1 MAENIETKVLSVDV
15 GGAIT
20 NIKEY
25 KKHIEELKGTLLGLE
40 KGTEEYNKVQVQ
52 LREEQDKLK
61 EALKDAGGLKEYKEY
76 IENLKGDLLNVTKG
90 TDEWIKKST
99 ELTEAQNVLNDL
111 LKDSGGLKEYKQYV
125 DNLKGSLLNL
135 DKTSEEYKQ
144 KSIELT
150 EAQEH
155 LNEVMAIGKN
165 NGEFL
170 EGSYNYLSKQMSDLK
185 KEWKATGDEAERARL
200 GEQINSINN
209 QLKDMDASVGVFSRN
224 VGNYSQAYEEAFKT
238 VIGSLDDVDGLL
250 GEVAGNVN
258 SLFPLIKQTTAA
270 ATAGLKGIKK
280 AIATTGIG
288 LLIVAVGELA
298 AHFDDVRRAVGVT
311 DDKFQEFKSTVTGVL
326 KTIVAGVAGV
336 GNSILQF
343 LITPIKTFVEVVKGA
358 GTLIK
363 DVFTGKFKKIKEDAV
378 SAGNA
383 VTNALNNGIQFKA
396 NFNKGKEFA
405 DNLIQNIQ
413 DEVKA
418 KQKSDSGKVEVDINP
433 ILNRLEEFGLGD
445 IDMLKL
451 QADRRKEALTKQYQ
465 EEKAL
470 LEKNHIDTSTLTAEY
485 TQNMLKADDEY
496 NAAVLQKM
504 QDADAE
510 QINQLLATSLEEEE
524 ILQGLFDDETMMQEA
539 RNIIAAALDEK
550 RKEQEKKDLEERKK
564 NIESFVSSTSD
575 IIGMVADAWES
586 SIKSQVESGKI
597 SEEEGKKQ
605 FERVKALE
613 TAVAIINTLAAGIEA
628 FKGITKASGGWALA
642 AAIAQMVATVGVG
655 MAQVAKIQS
664 TQLGTKSTQ
673 VTSVTTPNLGS
684 IVNEYQPQY
693 VSNITNNTELDN
705 LANALQKNPIK
716 AYVVES
722 DITNAQGLTRQREDE
737 TSW

>member
-40 KGTEEYNKVQVQ
+40 KGTEQYNAV
-52 LREEQDKLK
+52 
-61 EALKDAGGLKEYKEY
+61 A
-76 IENLKGDLLNVTKG
+76 
-90 TDEWIKKST
+90 T
-99 ELTEAQNVLNDL
+99 ELV
-111 LKDSGGLKEYKQYV
+111 KEQ
-125 DNLKGSLLNL
+125 
-135 DKTSEEYKQ
+135 Q
-144 KSIELT
+144 KL
-150 EAQEH
+150 A
-155 LNEVMAIGKN
+155 EVMDVAKGK
-165 NGEFL
+165 GEAV
-170 EGSYNYLSKQMSDLK
+170 EGSYDNLSKTMSELK
-185 KEWKATGDEAERARL
+185 KQFKATGDEAERANL
-200 GEQINSINN
+200 ALKINDIND
-209 QLKDMDASVGVFSRN
+209 QLKEMDASVGVFSRN

-238 VIGSLDDVDGLL
+238 VIGSLDNVDGLL

-270 ATAGLKGIKK
+270 ATAGLNGIKK

-326 KTIVAGVAGV
+326 KTIVAGFVGV

-343 LITPIKTFVEVVKGA
+343 LITPIKTFIEVVKGA

-363 DVFTGKFKKIKEDAV
+363 DVFTGNFKKIKEDAV

-383 VTNALNNGIQFKA
+383 VTNALNSSIKFKA

-405 DNLIQNIQ
+405 DNLIQDIQ
-413 DEVKA
+413 DNLN
-418 KQKSDSGKVEVDINP
+418 KSDKNPVTVNVQPKLKEVDTSN
-433 ILNRLEEFGLGD
+433 LNSGEED
-445 IDMLKL
+445 VNLKL
-451 QADRRKEALTKQYQ
+451 RQ
-465 EEKAL
+465 EEEKQAL
-470 LEKNHIDTSTLTAEY
+470 KDQEKLNKEYIDIEKDLYSELNANLD
-485 TQNMLKADDEY
+485 QY
-496 NAAVLQKM
+496 NK
-504 QDADAE
+504 DYIKKFNE
-510 QINQLLATSLEEEE
+510 QQEEE
-524 ILQGLFDDETMMQEA
+524 A
-539 RNIIAAALDEK
+539 RV
-550 RKEQEKKDLEERKK
+550 LEERRN
-564 NIESFVSSTSD
+564 NIKSFVSSTSD

-586 SIKSQVESGKI
+586 SIKSQIETGKI

-605 FERVKALE
+605 FEQVKALQ
-613 TAVAIINTLAAGIEA
+613 TSVAIINTLSAGVAALDKTLQAGTPWGVAAG
-628 FKGITKASGGWALA
+628 
-642 AAIAQMVATVGVG
+642 IAQMVAVIAAG
-655 MAQVAKIQS
+655 MTQVSKIQS
-664 TQLGTKSTQ
+664 TTLGTRSSQ

-693 VSNITNNTELDN
+693 VSNITNTTELDN

-722 DITNAQGLTRQREDE
+722 DISNAQGLARQREDE

>member
-25 KKHIEELKGTLLGLE
+25 KQHIDSLKGTLLGLE
-40 KGTEEYNKVQVQ
+40 KGTEQYNAV
-52 LREEQDKLK
+52 
-61 EALKDAGGLKEYKEY
+61 A
-76 IENLKGDLLNVTKG
+76 
-90 TDEWIKKST
+90 T
-99 ELTEAQNVLNDL
+99 ELV
-111 LKDSGGLKEYKQYV
+111 KEQ
-125 DNLKGSLLNL
+125 
-135 DKTSEEYKQ
+135 Q
-144 KSIELT
+144 KLT
-150 EAQEH
+150 E
-155 LNEVMAIGKN
+155 VMDVAKGK
-165 NGEFL
+165 GEAV
-170 EGSYNYLSKQMSDLK
+170 EGSYDNLSKTMSELK
-185 KEWKATGDEAERARL
+185 KQFKATGDEAERANL
-200 GEQINSINN
+200 ALKINDINN

-238 VIGSLDDVDGLL
+238 VIGSLDNVDGLL

-270 ATAGLKGIKK
+270 ATAGLNGIKK

-311 DDKFQEFKSTVTGVL
+311 DEKFQEFKSTVTGVL
-326 KTIVAGVAGV
+326 KTIVAGFVGV

-343 LITPIKTFVEVVKGA
+343 LITPIKSFIEVVKGA

-363 DVFTGKFKKIKEDAV
+363 DVFTGNFKKIKEDAV

-383 VTNALNNGIQFKA
+383 VTNALNSGIQFKA

-405 DNLIQNIQ
+405 DNLIQDIQ
-413 DEVKA
+413 DNLN
-418 KQKSDSGKVEVDINP
+418 KSDKNPVTVTVQPKLKEVDTSN
-433 ILNRLEEFGLGD
+433 LNSNDED
-445 IDMLKL
+445 VNLKL
-451 QADRRKEALTKQYQ
+451 RQ
-465 EEKAL
+465 EEEKQAL
-470 LEKNHIDTSTLTAEY
+470 KDQEKINKEY
-485 TQNMLKADDEY
+485 LDIEKDLYSELNSNLDQY
-496 NAAVLQKM
+496 NK
-504 QDADAE
+504 DYFKKFTE
-510 QINQLLATSLEEEE
+510 QQEEE
-524 ILQGLFDDETMMQEA
+524 A
-539 RNIIAAALDEK
+539 RV
-550 RKEQEKKDLEERKK
+550 LEERKN
-564 NIESFVSSTSD
+564 NIKSFVSSTSD

-586 SIKSQVESGKI
+586 SIKSQIETGKL

-628 FKGITKASGGWALA
+628 FKGITKATSGWGLA
-642 AAIAQMVATVGVG
+642 AAIAQMVATVTVG

-673 VTSVTTPNLGS
+673 ITSVTTPNLGS

-693 VSNITNNTELDN
+693 VSNITNTTELDN

-722 DITNAQGLTRQREDE
+722 DISNAQGLTRQRENE

>member
-25 KKHIEELKGTLLGLE
+25 KKHIEELKGTLLGLQ
-40 KGTEEYNKVQVQ
+40 KGTEQYNAV
-52 LREEQDKLK
+52 
-61 EALKDAGGLKEYKEY
+61 A
-76 IENLKGDLLNVTKG
+76 
-90 TDEWIKKST
+90 T
-99 ELTEAQNVLNDL
+99 ELV
-111 LKDSGGLKEYKQYV
+111 KEQ
-125 DNLKGSLLNL
+125 
-135 DKTSEEYKQ
+135 Q
-144 KSIELT
+144 KL
-150 EAQEH
+150 A
-155 LNEVMAIGKN
+155 EVMDVAKGK
-165 NGEFL
+165 GEAV
-170 EGSYNYLSKQMSDLK
+170 EGSYDNLSKTMSELK
-185 KEWKATGDEAERARL
+185 KQFKATGDEAERANL
-200 GEQINSINN
+200 ALKINDINN

-238 VIGSLDDVDGLL
+238 VIGSLDNVDGLL

-270 ATAGLKGIKK
+270 ATAGLNGIKK

-326 KTIVAGVAGV
+326 KTIVAGFVGV

-343 LITPIKTFVEVVKGA
+343 LITPIKTFIEVVKGA

-363 DVFTGKFKKIKEDAV
+363 DVFTGNFKKIKEDAV

-383 VTNALNNGIQFKA
+383 VTNALNSSIKFKA

-405 DNLIQNIQ
+405 DNLIQDIQ
-413 DEVKA
+413 DNLN
-418 KQKSDSGKVEVDINP
+418 KSDKNPVTVNVQPKLKEVDTSN
-433 ILNRLEEFGLGD
+433 LNSGEED
-445 IDMLKL
+445 VNLKL
-451 QADRRKEALTKQYQ
+451 RQ
-465 EEKAL
+465 EEEKQAL
-470 LEKNHIDTSTLTAEY
+470 KDQEKLNKEYIDIEKDLYSELNANLD
-485 TQNMLKADDEY
+485 QY
-496 NAAVLQKM
+496 NK
-504 QDADAE
+504 DYIKKFTE
-510 QINQLLATSLEEEE
+510 QQEEE
-524 ILQGLFDDETMMQEA
+524 A
-539 RNIIAAALDEK
+539 RV
-550 RKEQEKKDLEERKK
+550 LEERRN
-564 NIESFVSSTSD
+564 NIKSFVSSTSD

-586 SIKSQVESGKI
+586 SIKSQIETGKL

-605 FERVKALE
+605 FEQVKALQ
-613 TAVAIINTLAAGIEA
+613 TSVAIINTLSAGVAALDKTLQAGTPWGVAAG
-628 FKGITKASGGWALA
+628 
-642 AAIAQMVATVGVG
+642 IAQMVAVIAAG
-655 MAQVAKIQS
+655 MTQVSKIQS
-664 TQLGTKSTQ
+664 TTLGTRSSQ

-693 VSNITNNTELDN
+693 VSNITNTTELDN

-722 DITNAQGLTRQREDE
+722 DISNAQGLARQREDE

>member
-25 KKHIEELKGTLLGLE
+25 KQHIDSLKGTLLGLE
-40 KGTEEYNKVQVQ
+40 KGTEQYNAV
-52 LREEQDKLK
+52 
-61 EALKDAGGLKEYKEY
+61 A
-76 IENLKGDLLNVTKG
+76 
-90 TDEWIKKST
+90 T
-99 ELTEAQNVLNDL
+99 ELV
-111 LKDSGGLKEYKQYV
+111 KEQ
-125 DNLKGSLLNL
+125 
-135 DKTSEEYKQ
+135 Q
-144 KSIELT
+144 KLT
-150 EAQEH
+150 E
-155 LNEVMAIGKN
+155 VMDVAKGK
-165 NGEFL
+165 GEAV
-170 EGSYNYLSKQMSDLK
+170 EGSYDNLSKTMSELK
-185 KEWKATGDEAERARL
+185 KQFKATGDEAERANL
-200 GEQINSINN
+200 ALKINDIND

-238 VIGSLDDVDGLL
+238 VIGSLDNVDGLL

-298 AHFDDVRRAVGVT
+298 AHFDDVRRAVGLT
-311 DDKFQEFKSTVTGVL
+311 DEKFQEFKSTVIGVF
-326 KTIVAGVAGV
+326 KTIVAGAVGV

-343 LITPIKTFVEVVKGA
+343 LITPIKTFIEAVKGA

-363 DVFTGKFKKIKEDAV
+363 DVFTGNFKKIKEDAV
-378 SAGNA
+378 SAGKA

-413 DEVKA
+413 DNLNK
-418 KQKSDSGKVEVDINP
+418 SGKNTVTVTVQVKLKAVDTSNINSD
-433 ILNRLEEFGLGD
+433 EED
-445 IDMLKL
+445 VNLKL
-451 QADRRKEALTKQYQ
+451 RQ
-465 EEKAL
+465 EEEKQAL
-470 LEKNHIDTSTLTAEY
+470 KDQEKINKEY
-485 TQNMLKADDEY
+485 LDIEKDLYSELNAILDQYNKDYIKKFNEQQDE
-496 NAAVLQKM
+496 
-504 QDADAE
+504 
-510 QINQLLATSLEEEE
+510 
-524 ILQGLFDDETMMQEA
+524 EA
-539 RNIIAAALDEK
+539 RK
-550 RKEQEKKDLEERKK
+550 LEERKN
-564 NIESFVSSTSD
+564 NIKSFVSSTSD

-586 SIKSQVESGKI
+586 SIKSQIETGKI

-628 FKGITKASGGWALA
+628 FKGITKATSGWGLA
-642 AAIAQMVATVGVG
+642 AAIAQMVATVTVG

-673 VTSVTTPNLGS
+673 ITSVSTPNLGS

-693 VSNITNNTELDN
+693 VSNITNTTELDN

-716 AYVVES
+716 AFVVES
-722 DITNAQGLTRQREDE
+722 DISNAQGLARQREDE

>member
-25 KKHIEELKGTLLGLE
+25 KQHIDSLKGTLLGLE
-40 KGTEEYNKVQVQ
+40 KGTEQYNAV
-52 LREEQDKLK
+52 
-61 EALKDAGGLKEYKEY
+61 A
-76 IENLKGDLLNVTKG
+76 
-90 TDEWIKKST
+90 T
-99 ELTEAQNVLNDL
+99 ELV
-111 LKDSGGLKEYKQYV
+111 KEQ
-125 DNLKGSLLNL
+125 
-135 DKTSEEYKQ
+135 Q
-144 KSIELT
+144 KLT
-150 EAQEH
+150 E
-155 LNEVMAIGKN
+155 VMDVAKGK
-165 NGEFL
+165 GEAV
-170 EGSYNYLSKQMSDLK
+170 EGSYDNLSKTMSELK
-185 KEWKATGDEAERARL
+185 KQFKATGDEAERANL
-200 GEQINSINN
+200 ALKINDINN

-326 KTIVAGVAGV
+326 KTIVAGVVGV

-343 LITPIKTFVEVVKGA
+343 LITPIKTFIEVVKGA

-363 DVFTGKFKKIKEDAV
+363 DVFTGNFKKIKEDAV

-383 VTNALNNGIQFKA
+383 VTNALNSGIKFKA

-405 DNLIQNIQ
+405 DNLIQDIQ
-413 DEVKA
+413 DNLN
-418 KQKSDSGKVEVDINP
+418 KSDKNPVTVTVQPKLKEVDTSNLNSGEDIN
-433 ILNRLEEFGLGD
+433 
-445 IDMLKL
+445 LKL
-451 QADRRKEALTKQYQ
+451 RQ
-465 EEKAL
+465 EEEKQAL
-470 LEKNHIDTSTLTAEY
+470 KDQEKINKEYIDIEKDLYSELNSNLD
-485 TQNMLKADDEY
+485 QY
-496 NAAVLQKM
+496 NK
-504 QDADAE
+504 DYFEKFKE
-510 QINQLLATSLEEEE
+510 QQEEE
-524 ILQGLFDDETMMQEA
+524 A
-539 RNIIAAALDEK
+539 RV
-550 RKEQEKKDLEERKK
+550 LEERRN
-564 NIESFVSSTSD
+564 NIKSFVSSTSD

-586 SIKSQVESGKI
+586 SIKSQIETGKI

-605 FERVKALE
+605 FEQVKALE
-613 TAVAIINTLAAGIEA
+613 TAVAIINTLAAGVEA

-642 AAIAQMVATVGVG
+642 AAIAQMVATIGVG

-684 IVNEYQPQY
+684 IINEYQPQY

>member
-25 KKHIEELKGTLLGLE
+25 KQHIDSLKGTLLGLE
-40 KGTEEYNKVQVQ
+40 KGTEQYNAV
-52 LREEQDKLK
+52 
-61 EALKDAGGLKEYKEY
+61 A
-76 IENLKGDLLNVTKG
+76 
-90 TDEWIKKST
+90 T
-99 ELTEAQNVLNDL
+99 ELV
-111 LKDSGGLKEYKQYV
+111 KEQ
-125 DNLKGSLLNL
+125 
-135 DKTSEEYKQ
+135 Q
-144 KSIELT
+144 KL
-150 EAQEH
+150 A
-155 LNEVMAIGKN
+155 EVMDVAKGK
-165 NGEFL
+165 GEAV
-170 EGSYNYLSKQMSDLK
+170 EGSYDNLSKTMSELK
-185 KEWKATGDEAERARL
+185 KQFKATGDEAERANL
-200 GEQINSINN
+200 ALKINN
-209 QLKDMDASVGVFSRN
+209 INDQLKEMDASVGVFSRN

-238 VIGSLDDVDGLL
+238 VIGSLDGVDGLL

-270 ATAGLKGIKK
+270 ATAGLNGIKK

-311 DDKFQEFKSTVTGVL
+311 DEKFQEFKSTVTGVL
-326 KTIVAGVAGV
+326 KTIVAGVVGV

-343 LITPIKTFVEVVKGA
+343 LITPIKTFIEAVKGA

-363 DVFTGKFKKIKEDAV
+363 DVFTGNFKKIKEDAV

-383 VTNALNNGIQFKA
+383 INSALNSGIKFKA

-405 DNLIQNIQ
+405 DNLIQDIQ
-413 DEVKA
+413 DNLN
-418 KQKSDSGKVEVDINP
+418 KSDKNPVTVTVQPKLKEVDTSN
-433 ILNRLEEFGLGD
+433 LNSGEED
-445 IDMLKL
+445 VNLKL
-451 QADRRKEALTKQYQ
+451 RQ
-465 EEKAL
+465 EEEKQAL
-470 LEKNHIDTSTLTAEY
+470 KDQEKINKEYIDIEKNLYSELNANLD
-485 TQNMLKADDEY
+485 QY
-496 NAAVLQKM
+496 NK
-504 QDADAE
+504 DYIKKFTE
-510 QINQLLATSLEEEE
+510 QQEEE
-524 ILQGLFDDETMMQEA
+524 A
-539 RNIIAAALDEK
+539 RV
-550 RKEQEKKDLEERKK
+550 LEERRN
-564 NIESFVSSTSD
+564 NIKSFVSSTSD

-586 SIKSQVESGKI
+586 SIKSQIEAGKL

-605 FERVKALE
+605 FEQVKALE
-613 TAVAIINTLAAGIEA
+613 TAVAIINTIAAGIEA

-642 AAIAQMVATVGVG
+642 AAIAQMVATIGVG

-673 VTSVTTPNLGS
+673 ITSVTTPNLGS

-693 VSNITNNTELDN
+693 VSNITNTTELDN

-716 AYVVES
+716 AFVVES
-722 DITNAQGLTRQREDE
+722 DISNAQGLARQREDE

>member
-25 KKHIEELKGTLLGLE
+25 KKHIEELKGTLLGLQ
-40 KGTEEYNKVQVQ
+40 KGTDEYNKVQVR

-76 IENLKGDLLNVTKG
+76 IENLKGDLLNISKG

-99 ELTEAQNVLNDL
+99 ELTEAQNTLNDFL
-111 LKDSGGLKEYKQYV
+111 RDSGGFKEYKQYV

-144 KSIELT
+144 KSIELA

-155 LNEVMAIGKN
+155 LNEVMVIGKN

-185 KEWKATGDEAERARL
+185 KEWKATGDAAERARL

-326 KTIVAGVAGV
+326 KTIVAGVVGV

-343 LITPIKTFVEVVKGA
+343 LITPIKTFIEVVKGA

-363 DVFTGKFKKIKEDAV
+363 DVFTGNFKKIKEDAV

-383 VTNALNNGIQFKA
+383 VTNALNSGIKFKA

-405 DNLIQNIQ
+405 DNLIQDIQ
-413 DEVKA
+413 DNLN
-418 KQKSDSGKVEVDINP
+418 KSDKNPVTVTVQPKLKEVDTSNLNSGEDIN
-433 ILNRLEEFGLGD
+433 
-445 IDMLKL
+445 LKL
-451 QADRRKEALTKQYQ
+451 RQ
-465 EEKAL
+465 EEEKQAL
-470 LEKNHIDTSTLTAEY
+470 KDQEKINKEYIDIEKDLYSELNSNLD
-485 TQNMLKADDEY
+485 QY
-496 NAAVLQKM
+496 NK
-504 QDADAE
+504 DYFEKFKE
-510 QINQLLATSLEEEE
+510 QQEEE
-524 ILQGLFDDETMMQEA
+524 A
-539 RNIIAAALDEK
+539 RV
-550 RKEQEKKDLEERKK
+550 LEERRN
-564 NIESFVSSTSD
+564 NIKSFVSSTSD

-586 SIKSQVESGKI
+586 SIKSQIETGKI

-605 FERVKALE
+605 FEQVKALE
-613 TAVAIINTLAAGIEA
+613 TAVAIINTLAAGVEA

-642 AAIAQMVATVGVG
+642 AAIAQMVATIGVG

>member
-25 KKHIEELKGTLLGLE
+25 KKHIEELKGTLLGLQ
-40 KGTEEYNKVQVQ
+40 KGTDEYNKVQVQ

-61 EALKDAGGLKEYKEY
+61 EVLKDAGGLKEYKEY
-76 IENLKGDLLNVTKG
+76 IENLKGDLLNVSKG

-99 ELTEAQNVLNDL
+99 ELTEAQNTLNDL
-111 LKDSGGLKEYKQYV
+111 LRDSGGFKEYKQYV

-185 KEWKATGDEAERARL
+185 KEWKATGDAAERARL

-224 VGNYSQAYEEAFKT
+224 VGNYSAAYEEAFKT

-311 DDKFQEFKSTVTGVL
+311 DEKFQEFKSTVVGVL
-326 KTIVAGVAGV
+326 KTIVAGFVGV

-343 LITPIKTFVEVVKGA
+343 LITPIKTFIEVVKGA

-363 DVFTGKFKKIKEDAV
+363 DVFTGNFKKIKEDAD
-378 SAGNA
+378 SAGKA
-383 VTNALNNGIQFKA
+383 VTNALNSGIEFKA

-413 DEVKA
+413 DNLNK
-418 KQKSDSGKVEVDINP
+418 SGKNTVTVTVQ
-433 ILNRLEEFGLGD
+433 
-445 IDMLKL
+445 LKL
-451 QADRRKEALTKQYQ
+451 KAVDTSKINSDEEDVNLKLRQ
-465 EEKAL
+465 EEEKQAL
-470 LEKNHIDTSTLTAEY
+470 KDQEKINKEYLDIEKDLYSELNAYID
-485 TQNMLKADDEY
+485 QY
-496 NAAVLQKM
+496 NK
-504 QDADAE
+504 DYFEKFTE
-510 QINQLLATSLEEEE
+510 QQEEE
-524 ILQGLFDDETMMQEA
+524 A
-539 RNIIAAALDEK
+539 RK
-550 RKEQEKKDLEERKK
+550 LEERKN
-564 NIESFVSSTSD
+564 NIKSFVSSTSD

-586 SIKSQVESGKI
+586 SIKSQIETKKI

-605 FERVKALE
+605 FEQVKALE
-613 TAVAIINTLAAGIEA
+613 TAVAIINTLAAGVEA
-628 FKGITKASGGWALA
+628 FKGAVGKTGWGLA

-673 VTSVTTPNLGS
+673 ITSVTTPNLGS

-722 DITNAQGLTRQREDE
+722 DISNAQGLTRQREEE

>member
-25 KKHIEELKGTLLGLE
+25 KQHIEELKGTLLGLE
-40 KGTEEYNKVQVQ
+40 KGTEQYNAV
-52 LREEQDKLK
+52 
-61 EALKDAGGLKEYKEY
+61 A
-76 IENLKGDLLNVTKG
+76 
-90 TDEWIKKST
+90 T
-99 ELTEAQNVLNDL
+99 ELV
-111 LKDSGGLKEYKQYV
+111 KEQ
-125 DNLKGSLLNL
+125 
-135 DKTSEEYKQ
+135 Q
-144 KSIELT
+144 KLT
-150 EAQEH
+150 E
-155 LNEVMAIGKN
+155 VMDVAKGK
-165 NGEFL
+165 GEAV
-170 EGSYNYLSKQMSDLK
+170 EGSYDNLSKTMSELK
-185 KEWKATGDEAERARL
+185 KQFKATGDEAERTNLAL
-200 GEQINSINN
+200 KINDINN

-238 VIGSLDDVDGLL
+238 VIGSLDNVDGLL

-326 KTIVAGVAGV
+326 KTIVAGFVGV

-343 LITPIKTFVEVVKGA
+343 LITPIKTFIEVVKGA

-363 DVFTGKFKKIKEDAV
+363 DVFTGNFKKIKEDAA

-383 VTNALNNGIQFKA
+383 VNSALNNGIQFKA
-396 NFNKGKEFA
+396 NYNKGKEFA

-418 KQKSDSGKVEVDINP
+418 KQKSNSGKVEVDINP

-485 TQNMLKADDEY
+485 AKNMLKADDEY

-504 QDADAE
+504 QDADTE

-564 NIESFVSSTSD
+564 NIESFVNSTSTV
-575 IIGMVADAWES
+575 IGLVADAWES
-586 SIKSQVESGKI
+586 NIKAQVESGKI
-597 SEEEGKKQ
+597 SKEEGERQ
-605 FERVKALE
+605 FEFIKAMQ
-613 TAVAIINTLAAGIEA
+613 TSVAIINTISAGIKAYE
-628 FKGITKASGGWALA
+628 GIVSSTGGWGLA
-642 AAIAQMVATVGVG
+642 AAIAQMVAVIGTG

-664 TQLGTKSTQ
+664 TTLGTTSTQ
-673 VTSVTTPNLGS
+673 VTSVSTPNLGS

-716 AYVVES
+716 AFVVES
-722 DITNAQGLTRQREDE
+722 DITNAQGLTRQREEE

>member
-25 KKHIEELKGTLLGLE
+25 KKHIEELKGTLLGLQ
-40 KGTEEYNKVQVQ
+40 KGTDEYNKVQVQ

-76 IENLKGDLLNVTKG
+76 IENLKGDLLNVSKG

-99 ELTEAQNVLNDL
+99 ELTEAQNTLNDIL
-111 LKDSGGLKEYKQYV
+111 RDSGGLKEYKQYV

-185 KEWKATGDEAERARL
+185 KEWKATGDAAERARL

-224 VGNYSQAYEEAFKT
+224 VGNYSAAYEEAFKT

-280 AIATTGIG
+280 AIETTGIG

-311 DDKFQEFKSTVTGVL
+311 DEKFQELKSTVVGVL
-326 KTIVAGVAGV
+326 KPIVAGFVGV

-343 LITPIKTFVEVVKGA
+343 LITPIKTFIEVVKGA

-363 DVFTGKFKKIKEDAV
+363 DVFTGNFKKIKEDAV

-383 VTNALNNGIQFKA
+383 VTNALNDGIKFKA

-405 DNLIQNIQ
+405 DNLIQDIQ
-413 DEVKA
+413 DNLN
-418 KQKSDSGKVEVDINP
+418 KSDKNPVTVTVQPKLKEVDTSNLNSNDEDIN
-433 ILNRLEEFGLGD
+433 
-445 IDMLKL
+445 LKL
-451 QADRRKEALTKQYQ
+451 RQKEEEQALKDQERINKEYLDIEKDLYSELNANLDQYNKDYFKKFTEQQ
-465 EEKAL
+465 EE
-470 LEKNHIDTSTLTAEY
+470 
-485 TQNMLKADDEY
+485 
-496 NAAVLQKM
+496 
-504 QDADAE
+504 
-510 QINQLLATSLEEEE
+510 
-524 ILQGLFDDETMMQEA
+524 EA
-539 RNIIAAALDEK
+539 RI
-550 RKEQEKKDLEERKK
+550 LEERRN
-564 NIESFVSSTSD
+564 NIKSFVGSTSD

-586 SIKSQVESGKI
+586 SIKSQLETGKI

-628 FKGITKASGGWALA
+628 FKGTIGKTGWGLA

-722 DITNAQGLTRQREDE
+722 DISNAQGLTRQREDE

>member
-25 KKHIEELKGTLLGLE
+25 KQHIDSLKGTLLGLE
-40 KGTEEYNKVQVQ
+40 KGTEQYNAV
-52 LREEQDKLK
+52 
-61 EALKDAGGLKEYKEY
+61 A
-76 IENLKGDLLNVTKG
+76 
-90 TDEWIKKST
+90 T
-99 ELTEAQNVLNDL
+99 ELV
-111 LKDSGGLKEYKQYV
+111 KEQ
-125 DNLKGSLLNL
+125 
-135 DKTSEEYKQ
+135 Q
-144 KSIELT
+144 KLT
-150 EAQEH
+150 E
-155 LNEVMAIGKN
+155 VMDVAKGK
-165 NGEFL
+165 GEAV
-170 EGSYNYLSKQMSDLK
+170 EGSYDNLSKTMSELK
-185 KEWKATGDEAERARL
+185 KQFKATGDEAERANL
-200 GEQINSINN
+200 ALKINDINN

-238 VIGSLDDVDGLL
+238 VIGSLDNVDGLL

-298 AHFDDVRRAVGVT
+298 AHFDDVRRAVGIT

-326 KTIVAGVAGV
+326 KTIVAGVVGV

-343 LITPIKTFVEVVKGA
+343 LISPIKTFIEVVKGA

-363 DVFTGKFKKIKEDAV
+363 DVFTGNFKKIKEDAI

-383 VTNALNNGIQFKA
+383 VTNALNSGIEFKA

-413 DEVKA
+413 DNLN
-418 KQKSDSGKVEVDINP
+418 KSDKNPVTVTVQPKLKEVDTSN
-433 ILNRLEEFGLGD
+433 LNSNDED
-445 IDMLKL
+445 VNLKL
-451 QADRRKEALTKQYQ
+451 RQKEEEQALKDQERINKEYLDIEKDLYSELNANLDQYNKDYFKKFKEQQ
-465 EEKAL
+465 EE
-470 LEKNHIDTSTLTAEY
+470 
-485 TQNMLKADDEY
+485 
-496 NAAVLQKM
+496 
-504 QDADAE
+504 
-510 QINQLLATSLEEEE
+510 
-524 ILQGLFDDETMMQEA
+524 EA
-539 RNIIAAALDEK
+539 RV
-550 RKEQEKKDLEERKK
+550 LEERRN
-564 NIESFVSSTSD
+564 NIKSFVSSTSD

-586 SIKSQVESGKI
+586 SIKSQIETGKI

-605 FERVKALE
+605 FEQVKALE
-613 TAVAIINTLAAGIEA
+613 TAVAIINTLAAGVEA

-642 AAIAQMVATVGVG
+642 AAIAQMVATIGVG

-716 AYVVES
+716 AFVVES
-722 DITNAQGLTRQREDE
+722 DISNAQGLTRQREDE

>member
-25 KKHIEELKGTLLGLE
+25 KQHIDSLKGTLLGLE
-40 KGTEEYNKVQVQ
+40 KGTEQYNAV
-52 LREEQDKLK
+52 
-61 EALKDAGGLKEYKEY
+61 A
-76 IENLKGDLLNVTKG
+76 
-90 TDEWIKKST
+90 T
-99 ELTEAQNVLNDL
+99 ELV
-111 LKDSGGLKEYKQYV
+111 KEQ
-125 DNLKGSLLNL
+125 
-135 DKTSEEYKQ
+135 Q
-144 KSIELT
+144 KLT
-150 EAQEH
+150 E
-155 LNEVMAIGKN
+155 VMDVAKGK
-165 NGEFL
+165 GEAV
-170 EGSYNYLSKQMSDLK
+170 EGSYDNLSKTMSELK
-185 KEWKATGDEAERARL
+185 KQFKATGDEAERTNLAL
-200 GEQINSINN
+200 KINDIND
-209 QLKDMDASVGVFSRN
+209 QLKEMDASVGVFSRN

-238 VIGSLDDVDGLL
+238 VIGSLDNVDGLL

-270 ATAGLKGIKK
+270 ATAGLNGIKK

-311 DDKFQEFKSTVTGVL
+311 DEKFQEFKSTVTGVL
-326 KTIVAGVAGV
+326 KTIVAGVVGV

-343 LITPIKTFVEVVKGA
+343 LITPIKTFIEVVKGA

-363 DVFTGKFKKIKEDAV
+363 DVFTGNFKKIKEDAV

-383 VTNALNNGIQFKA
+383 VTNALNSSIKFKA

-413 DEVKA
+413 DNLN
-418 KQKSDSGKVEVDINP
+418 KSDKNPVTVTVQPKLKEVDTSN
-433 ILNRLEEFGLGD
+433 LNSDEED
-445 IDMLKL
+445 VNLKL
-451 QADRRKEALTKQYQ
+451 RQ
-465 EEKAL
+465 EEEKQAL
-470 LEKNHIDTSTLTAEY
+470 KDQERINKEYLDIEKDLYSELNANLD
-485 TQNMLKADDEY
+485 QY
-496 NAAVLQKM
+496 NK
-504 QDADAE
+504 DYIKKFNE
-510 QINQLLATSLEEEE
+510 QQEEE
-524 ILQGLFDDETMMQEA
+524 A
-539 RNIIAAALDEK
+539 RV
-550 RKEQEKKDLEERKK
+550 LEERRN
-564 NIESFVSSTSD
+564 NIKSFVSSTSD

-586 SIKSQVESGKI
+586 SIKSQIETGKL

-605 FERVKALE
+605 FEQVKALQ
-613 TAVAIINTLAAGIEA
+613 TSVAIINTLSAGVAALDKTLQAGTPWGVAAG
-628 FKGITKASGGWALA
+628 
-642 AAIAQMVATVGVG
+642 IAQMVAVIGTG

-664 TQLGTKSTQ
+664 TTLGTRSSQ

-716 AYVVES
+716 AFVVES
-722 DITNAQGLTRQREDE
+722 DISNAQGLARQREDE

>member
-25 KKHIEELKGTLLGLE
+25 KKHIDDLKGTLLGLE
-40 KGTEEYNKVQVQ
+40 KGTEQYNAV
-52 LREEQDKLK
+52 
-61 EALKDAGGLKEYKEY
+61 A
-76 IENLKGDLLNVTKG
+76 
-90 TDEWIKKST
+90 T
-99 ELTEAQNVLNDL
+99 ELV
-111 LKDSGGLKEYKQYV
+111 KEQ
-125 DNLKGSLLNL
+125 
-135 DKTSEEYKQ
+135 Q
-144 KSIELT
+144 KLT
-150 EAQEH
+150 E
-155 LNEVMAIGKN
+155 VMDVAKGK
-165 NGEFL
+165 GEAV
-170 EGSYNYLSKQMSDLK
+170 EGSYDNLSKTMSELK
-185 KEWKATGDEAERARL
+185 KQFKATGDEAERANL
-200 GEQINSINN
+200 ALKINDIND
-209 QLKDMDASVGVFSRN
+209 QLKEMDASVGVFSRN

-311 DDKFQEFKSTVTGVL
+311 DEKFQEFKSTVVGVL
-326 KTIVAGVAGV
+326 KTIVAGFVGV

-343 LITPIKTFVEVVKGA
+343 LITPIKTFIEVVKGA

-363 DVFTGKFKKIKEDAV
+363 DVFTGNFKKIKEDAV
-378 SAGNA
+378 SAGKA
-383 VTNALNNGIQFKA
+383 VTDALNSGIEFKA

-405 DNLIQNIQ
+405 DNLIQDIQ
-413 DEVKA
+413 DNLN
-418 KQKSDSGKVEVDINP
+418 KSEKNPVTVTVQPKLKEVDTSN
-433 ILNRLEEFGLGD
+433 LNSNDED
-445 IDMLKL
+445 VNLKL
-451 QADRRKEALTKQYQ
+451 RQ
-465 EEKAL
+465 
-470 LEKNHIDTSTLTAEY
+470 
-485 TQNMLKADDEY
+485 
-496 NAAVLQKM
+496 
-504 QDADAE
+504 
-510 QINQLLATSLEEEE
+510 EEEE
-524 ILQGLFDDETMMQEA
+524 QALKDQERINKEYLDIEKDFYSELNANLDQYNKDYFKKFKEQQEEEA
-539 RNIIAAALDEK
+539 RV
-550 RKEQEKKDLEERKK
+550 LEERRN
-564 NIESFVSSTSD
+564 NIKSFVSSTSD

-586 SIKSQVESGKI
+586 SIKSQIETGKI

-628 FKGITKASGGWALA
+628 FKGTIGKTGWGLA

-664 TQLGTKSTQ
+664 TQLGTKATQ

-716 AYVVES
+716 AFVVES

>member
-25 KKHIEELKGTLLGLE
+25 KQHIDSLKGTLLGLE
-40 KGTEEYNKVQVQ
+40 KGTEQYNAV
-52 LREEQDKLK
+52 
-61 EALKDAGGLKEYKEY
+61 A
-76 IENLKGDLLNVTKG
+76 
-90 TDEWIKKST
+90 T
-99 ELTEAQNVLNDL
+99 ELV
-111 LKDSGGLKEYKQYV
+111 KEQ
-125 DNLKGSLLNL
+125 
-135 DKTSEEYKQ
+135 Q
-144 KSIELT
+144 KLT
-150 EAQEH
+150 E
-155 LNEVMAIGKN
+155 VMDVAKGK
-165 NGEFL
+165 GEAV
-170 EGSYNYLSKQMSDLK
+170 EGSYDNLSKTMSELK
-185 KEWKATGDEAERARL
+185 KQFKATGDEAERANL
-200 GEQINSINN
+200 ALKINDIND
-209 QLKDMDASVGVFSRN
+209 QLKEMDASVGVFSRN

-270 ATAGLKGIKK
+270 ATAGLNGIKK

-311 DDKFQEFKSTVTGVL
+311 DEKFQEFKSTVTGVL
-326 KTIVAGVAGV
+326 KTIVAGFVGV

-343 LITPIKTFVEVVKGA
+343 LITPIKTFIEAVKGA

-363 DVFTGKFKKIKEDAV
+363 DVFTGNFKKIKEDAV
-378 SAGNA
+378 SAGKA

-405 DNLIQNIQ
+405 DNLIQDIQ
-413 DEVKA
+413 DNLNK
-418 KQKSDSGKVEVDINP
+418 SGKNTVTVTVQVKLKAVDTSNINSD
-433 ILNRLEEFGLGD
+433 EED
-445 IDMLKL
+445 VNLKL
-451 QADRRKEALTKQYQ
+451 RQ
-465 EEKAL
+465 EEEKQAL
-470 LEKNHIDTSTLTAEY
+470 KDQEKINKEY
-485 TQNMLKADDEY
+485 LDIEKDLYSELNAILDQYNKDYIKKFNEQQDE
-496 NAAVLQKM
+496 
-504 QDADAE
+504 
-510 QINQLLATSLEEEE
+510 
-524 ILQGLFDDETMMQEA
+524 EA
-539 RNIIAAALDEK
+539 RK
-550 RKEQEKKDLEERKK
+550 LEERKN
-564 NIESFVSSTSD
+564 NIKSFVSSTSD

-586 SIKSQVESGKI
+586 SIKSQIETGKI

-605 FERVKALE
+605 FEQVKALQ
-613 TAVAIINTLAAGIEA
+613 TSVAIINTLSAGVAALDKTLQAGTPWGVAAG
-628 FKGITKASGGWALA
+628 
-642 AAIAQMVATVGVG
+642 IAQMVAVIGTG

-664 TQLGTKSTQ
+664 TTLGTRSSQ

-693 VSNITNNTELDN
+693 VSNITNTTELDN

-716 AYVVES
+716 AFVVES

>member
-40 KGTEEYNKVQVQ
+40 KGTEQYNKVQVQ

-61 EALKDAGGLKEYKEY
+61 ETLKDAGGLKEYKEY

-170 EGSYNYLSKQMSDLK
+170 EGSYDYLSKQMSELK
-185 KEWKATGDEAERARL
+185 KEWKATGDAAERARL

-224 VGNYSQAYEEAFKT
+224 VGNYSAAYEEAFKT

-311 DDKFQEFKSTVTGVL
+311 DEKFQELKSTVTGVL
-326 KTIVAGVAGV
+326 KTIVAGAVGV
-336 GNSILQF
+336 GNSVFQF
-343 LITPIKTFVEVVKGA
+343 LITPFKTFIEVVEGA
-358 GTLIK
+358 GTLLK
-363 DVFTGKFKKIKEDAV
+363 DIFTGRFKKIKEDAV
-378 SAGNA
+378 DAVNA
-383 VTNALNNGIQFKA
+383 VKTALNNGLDFKA

-413 DEVKA
+413 DNLN
-418 KQKSDSGKVEVDINP
+418 KSDKNPVTVTVQPKLKEVDTSN
-433 ILNRLEEFGLGD
+433 LNSNGED
-445 IDMLKL
+445 VNLKL
-451 QADRRKEALTKQYQ
+451 RQKEEEQALKDQERINKEYLDIEKDLYSELNANLDQYNKDYFKKFNEQQ
-465 EEKAL
+465 EE
-470 LEKNHIDTSTLTAEY
+470 
-485 TQNMLKADDEY
+485 
-496 NAAVLQKM
+496 
-504 QDADAE
+504 
-510 QINQLLATSLEEEE
+510 
-524 ILQGLFDDETMMQEA
+524 EA
-539 RNIIAAALDEK
+539 RV
-550 RKEQEKKDLEERKK
+550 LEERKN
-564 NIESFVSSTSD
+564 NIQSFVSSTSD

-586 SIKSQVESGKI
+586 SIKSQVETGKI

>member
-25 KKHIEELKGTLLGLE
+25 KKHIEELKGTLLGLQ

-76 IENLKGDLLNVTKG
+76 IENLKGDLLNVSKG
-90 TDEWIKKST
+90 TDEWIKKSA
-99 ELTEAQNVLNDL
+99 ELTEAQNALNDIL
-111 LKDSGGLKEYKQYV
+111 RDSGGLKEYKQYV
-125 DNLKGSLLNL
+125 DSLKGSLLNL

-170 EGSYNYLSKQMSDLK
+170 EGSYDYLSKQMSELK
-185 KEWKATGDEAERARL
+185 KEWKATGDAAERARL

-224 VGNYSQAYEEAFKT
+224 VGNYSQAYEEAFKA
-238 VIGSLDDVDGLL
+238 VIGGLDNVDGLL

-298 AHFDDVRRAVGVT
+298 AHFDDVRRAIGIT
-311 DDKFQEFKSTVTGVL
+311 DEKFQEFKSTVTGVL
-326 KTIVAGVAGV
+326 KTIVAGVVGV

-343 LITPIKTFVEVVKGA
+343 LITPIKTFIEVVKGA

-363 DVFTGKFKKIKEDAV
+363 DVFTGNFKKIKEDAV

-383 VTNALNNGIQFKA
+383 VTDALNNGIKLKA

-413 DEVKA
+413 DNLN
-418 KQKSDSGKVEVDINP
+418 KSDKNPVTVTVQPKLKEVDTSN
-433 ILNRLEEFGLGD
+433 LNSGEED
-445 IDMLKL
+445 VNLKL
-451 QADRRKEALTKQYQ
+451 RQKEEEQALKDQERINKEYLDIEKDLYSELNANLDQYNKDYFKKFTEQQ
-465 EEKAL
+465 EE
-470 LEKNHIDTSTLTAEY
+470 
-485 TQNMLKADDEY
+485 
-496 NAAVLQKM
+496 
-504 QDADAE
+504 
-510 QINQLLATSLEEEE
+510 
-524 ILQGLFDDETMMQEA
+524 EA
-539 RNIIAAALDEK
+539 RV
-550 RKEQEKKDLEERKK
+550 LEERKN
-564 NIESFVSSTSD
+564 NIKSFVSSTSD

-586 SIKSQVESGKI
+586 SIKSQIETGKI

-605 FERVKALE
+605 FEQVKALE

-628 FKGITKASGGWALA
+628 FKGTIGKTGWGLA

-664 TQLGTKSTQ
+664 TQLGTKATQ

-722 DITNAQGLTRQREDE
+722 DISNAQGLTRQREDE

>member
-25 KKHIEELKGTLLGLE
+25 KQHIDSLKGTLLGLE
-40 KGTEEYNKVQVQ
+40 KGTEQYNAV
-52 LREEQDKLK
+52 
-61 EALKDAGGLKEYKEY
+61 A
-76 IENLKGDLLNVTKG
+76 
-90 TDEWIKKST
+90 T
-99 ELTEAQNVLNDL
+99 ELV
-111 LKDSGGLKEYKQYV
+111 KEQ
-125 DNLKGSLLNL
+125 
-135 DKTSEEYKQ
+135 Q
-144 KSIELT
+144 KL
-150 EAQEH
+150 A
-155 LNEVMAIGKN
+155 EVMDIAKGK
-165 NGEFL
+165 GEAV
-170 EGSYNYLSKQMSDLK
+170 EGSYDNLSKTMSELK
-185 KEWKATGDEAERARL
+185 KQFKATGDEAERTNLAL
-200 GEQINSINN
+200 KINDIND

-238 VIGSLDDVDGLL
+238 VIGSLDNVDGLL

-270 ATAGLKGIKK
+270 ATAGLNGIKK

-311 DDKFQEFKSTVTGVL
+311 DEKFQEFKSTVTGVL
-326 KTIVAGVAGV
+326 KTIVAGVVGV

-343 LITPIKTFVEVVKGA
+343 LITPIKTFIEVVKGA

-363 DVFTGKFKKIKEDAV
+363 DVFTGNFKKIKEDAV

-383 VTNALNNGIQFKA
+383 VTNALNSGIKFKA

-405 DNLIQNIQ
+405 DNLIQDIQ
-413 DEVKA
+413 DNLN
-418 KQKSDSGKVEVDINP
+418 KSDKNPVTVNVQPKLKEVDTSN
-433 ILNRLEEFGLGD
+433 LNSGEED
-445 IDMLKL
+445 VNLKL
-451 QADRRKEALTKQYQ
+451 RQKEEEQALKDQERINKEYIDIEKDLYSELNSNLDQYNKDYFKKFTEQQ
-465 EEKAL
+465 EE
-470 LEKNHIDTSTLTAEY
+470 
-485 TQNMLKADDEY
+485 
-496 NAAVLQKM
+496 
-504 QDADAE
+504 
-510 QINQLLATSLEEEE
+510 
-524 ILQGLFDDETMMQEA
+524 EA
-539 RNIIAAALDEK
+539 RV
-550 RKEQEKKDLEERKK
+550 LEERRN
-564 NIESFVSSTSD
+564 NIKSFVSSTSD

-586 SIKSQVESGKI
+586 SIKSQIEAGKL

-613 TAVAIINTLAAGIEA
+613 TAVAIINTLAAGVEA
-628 FKGITKASGGWALA
+628 FKGVTKASGGWAMA
-642 AAIAQMVATVGVG
+642 AAVAQMVATIGVG

-673 VTSVTTPNLGS
+673 ITSVTTPNLGS

-716 AYVVES
+716 AFVVES
-722 DITNAQGLTRQREDE
+722 DITNAQGLARQREDE

>member
-40 KGTEEYNKVQVQ
+40 KGTEQYNKVQVQ

-76 IENLKGDLLNVTKG
+76 IENLKGDLLNVSKG

-99 ELTEAQNVLNDL
+99 ELTEAQNALNDIL
-111 LKDSGGLKEYKQYV
+111 RDSGGLKEYKQYV
-125 DNLKGSLLNL
+125 DSLKGSLLNL

-165 NGEFL
+165 NGELL

-200 GEQINSINN
+200 SEQINSINN

-224 VGNYSQAYEEAFKT
+224 VGNYSQAYEEAFKA
-238 VIGSLDDVDGLL
+238 VIGGLDNVDGLL

-298 AHFDDVRRAVGVT
+298 AHFDDVRRAVGIT
-311 DDKFQEFKSTVTGVL
+311 DEKFQEFKSTVTGVL
-326 KTIVAGVAGV
+326 KTIVAGVVGV

-343 LITPIKTFVEVVKGA
+343 LITPIKTFIEVVKGA

-363 DVFTGKFKKIKEDAV
+363 DVFTGNFKKIKEDAV
-378 SAGNA
+378 SAGKA
-383 VTNALNNGIQFKA
+383 VTDALNSGIEFKA

-413 DEVKA
+413 DNIN
-418 KQKSDSGKVEVDINP
+418 KSDKNP
-433 ILNRLEEFGLGD
+433 VTVTVQ
-445 IDMLKL
+445 LKL
-451 QADRRKEALTKQYQ
+451 KAVDTSNLNSGEEDVNLKLRQ
-465 EEKAL
+465 EEEKQAL
-470 LEKNHIDTSTLTAEY
+470 KDQEKINKEY
-485 TQNMLKADDEY
+485 LDIEEDLYSELNAILDQY
-496 NAAVLQKM
+496 NK
-504 QDADAE
+504 DYFKKFTE
-510 QINQLLATSLEEEE
+510 QQEEE
-524 ILQGLFDDETMMQEA
+524 A
-539 RNIIAAALDEK
+539 RV
-550 RKEQEKKDLEERKK
+550 LEERKN
-564 NIESFVSSTSD
+564 NIKSFVSSTSD

-586 SIKSQVESGKI
+586 SIKSQIETGKI

-605 FERVKALE
+605 FEQVKALE

-628 FKGITKASGGWALA
+628 FKGTIGKTGWGLA

-664 TQLGTKSTQ
+664 TQLGTKATQ

-722 DITNAQGLTRQREDE
+722 DISNAQGLTRQREDE

>member
-25 KKHIEELKGTLLGLE
+25 KQHIDSLKGTLLGLE
-40 KGTEEYNKVQVQ
+40 KGTEQYNAV
-52 LREEQDKLK
+52 
-61 EALKDAGGLKEYKEY
+61 A
-76 IENLKGDLLNVTKG
+76 
-90 TDEWIKKST
+90 T
-99 ELTEAQNVLNDL
+99 ELV
-111 LKDSGGLKEYKQYV
+111 KEQ
-125 DNLKGSLLNL
+125 
-135 DKTSEEYKQ
+135 Q
-144 KSIELT
+144 KLT
-150 EAQEH
+150 E
-155 LNEVMAIGKN
+155 VMDVAKGK
-165 NGEFL
+165 GEAV
-170 EGSYNYLSKQMSDLK
+170 EGSYDNLSKTMSELK
-185 KEWKATGDEAERARL
+185 KQFKATGDEAERTNLAL
-200 GEQINSINN
+200 KINDINN

-326 KTIVAGVAGV
+326 KTIVAGFVGV

-343 LITPIKTFVEVVKGA
+343 LITPIKTFIEVVKGA

-363 DVFTGKFKKIKEDAV
+363 DVFTGNFKKIKEDAV
-378 SAGNA
+378 SAGKA
-383 VTNALNNGIQFKA
+383 VTDALNSGIKFKA

-405 DNLIQNIQ
+405 DNLIQDIQ
-413 DEVKA
+413 DNLN
-418 KQKSDSGKVEVDINP
+418 KSDKNPVTVTVQPKLKEVDTSN
-433 ILNRLEEFGLGD
+433 LNSDEED
-445 IDMLKL
+445 VNLKL
-451 QADRRKEALTKQYQ
+451 RQ
-465 EEKAL
+465 EEEKQAL
-470 LEKNHIDTSTLTAEY
+470 KDQEKINKEY
-485 TQNMLKADDEY
+485 LDIEKDLYSELNANLDQY
-496 NAAVLQKM
+496 NK
-504 QDADAE
+504 DYFKKFTE
-510 QINQLLATSLEEEE
+510 QQEEE
-524 ILQGLFDDETMMQEA
+524 A
-539 RNIIAAALDEK
+539 RV
-550 RKEQEKKDLEERKK
+550 LEERKN
-564 NIESFVSSTSD
+564 NIQSFVSSTSD

-586 SIKSQVESGKI
+586 SIKSQVEAGKL

-605 FERVKALE
+605 FEQVKALE

-628 FKGITKASGGWALA
+628 FKGTIGKTGWGLA

-664 TQLGTKSTQ
+664 TQLGTKATQ

-722 DITNAQGLTRQREDE
+722 DISNAQGLTRQREDE

>member
-25 KKHIEELKGTLLGLE
+25 KQHIDSLKGTLLGLE
-40 KGTEEYNKVQVQ
+40 KGTEQYNAV
-52 LREEQDKLK
+52 
-61 EALKDAGGLKEYKEY
+61 A
-76 IENLKGDLLNVTKG
+76 
-90 TDEWIKKST
+90 T
-99 ELTEAQNVLNDL
+99 ELV
-111 LKDSGGLKEYKQYV
+111 KEQ
-125 DNLKGSLLNL
+125 
-135 DKTSEEYKQ
+135 Q
-144 KSIELT
+144 KLT
-150 EAQEH
+150 E
-155 LNEVMAIGKN
+155 VMDVAKGK
-165 NGEFL
+165 GEAV
-170 EGSYNYLSKQMSDLK
+170 EGSYDNLSKTMSELK
-185 KEWKATGDEAERARL
+185 KQFKATGDEAERANL
-200 GEQINSINN
+200 ALKINDINN

-326 KTIVAGVAGV
+326 KTIVAGVVGV

-343 LITPIKTFVEVVKGA
+343 LITPIKTFIEVVKGA

-363 DVFTGKFKKIKEDAV
+363 DVFTGNFKKIKEDAV

-383 VTNALNNGIQFKA
+383 VTNALNSGIKFKA

-405 DNLIQNIQ
+405 DNLIQDIQ
-413 DEVKA
+413 DNLN
-418 KQKSDSGKVEVDINP
+418 KSDKNPVTVTVQPKLKEVDTSNLNSGEDIN
-433 ILNRLEEFGLGD
+433 
-445 IDMLKL
+445 LKL
-451 QADRRKEALTKQYQ
+451 RQ
-465 EEKAL
+465 EEEKQAL
-470 LEKNHIDTSTLTAEY
+470 KDQEKLNKEYIDIEKDLYSELNSNLD
-485 TQNMLKADDEY
+485 QY
-496 NAAVLQKM
+496 NK
-504 QDADAE
+504 DYFEKFKE
-510 QINQLLATSLEEEE
+510 QQEEE
-524 ILQGLFDDETMMQEA
+524 A
-539 RNIIAAALDEK
+539 RV
-550 RKEQEKKDLEERKK
+550 LEERRN
-564 NIESFVSSTSD
+564 NIKSFVSSTSD

-586 SIKSQVESGKI
+586 SIKSQIETGKI

-605 FERVKALE
+605 FEQVKALE
-613 TAVAIINTLAAGIEA
+613 TAVAIINTLAAGVEA

-642 AAIAQMVATVGVG
+642 AAIAQMVATIGVG

-684 IVNEYQPQY
+684 IINEYQPQY

>member
-61 EALKDAGGLKEYKEY
+61 ETLKDAGGLKEYKEY
-76 IENLKGDLLNVTKG
+76 IENLKGDLLNVSKG

-99 ELTEAQNVLNDL
+99 ELTEAQNILNDL
-111 LKDSGGLKEYKQYV
+111 LRDSGGLKEYKQYV
-125 DNLKGSLLNL
+125 DSLKGSLLNL

-170 EGSYNYLSKQMSDLK
+170 EGSYDYLSKQMSELK
-185 KEWKATGDEAERARL
+185 KEWKATGDAAERARL

-224 VGNYSQAYEEAFKT
+224 VGNYSAAYEEAFKT

-311 DDKFQEFKSTVTGVL
+311 DEKFQELKSTVTGVF
-326 KTIVAGVAGV
+326 KTIVAGAVGV
-336 GNSILQF
+336 GNSVFQF
-343 LITPIKTFVEVVKGA
+343 LITPFKTFIEVVEGA
-358 GTLIK
+358 GTLLK
-363 DVFTGKFKKIKEDAV
+363 DIFTGRFKKIKEDAV
-378 SAGNA
+378 DAVNA
-383 VTNALNNGIQFKA
+383 VKTALNNGLDFKA

-413 DEVKA
+413 DNVN
-418 KQKSDSGKVEVDINP
+418 KSDKNPVTVTVQPKLKEVDTSN
-433 ILNRLEEFGLGD
+433 LNSGEED
-445 IDMLKL
+445 VNLKL
-451 QADRRKEALTKQYQ
+451 RQKEEEQALKDQERINKEYLDIEKDFYSELNANIDQYNKDYFKKFTEQQ
-465 EEKAL
+465 EE
-470 LEKNHIDTSTLTAEY
+470 
-485 TQNMLKADDEY
+485 
-496 NAAVLQKM
+496 
-504 QDADAE
+504 
-510 QINQLLATSLEEEE
+510 
-524 ILQGLFDDETMMQEA
+524 EA
-539 RNIIAAALDEK
+539 RV
-550 RKEQEKKDLEERKK
+550 LEERKN
-564 NIESFVSSTSD
+564 NIQSFVSSTSD

-586 SIKSQVESGKI
+586 SIKSQIETGKI

-628 FKGITKASGGWALA
+628 FKGTIGKTGWGLA

-664 TQLGTKSTQ
+664 TELGTKSTQ

-722 DITNAQGLTRQREDE
+722 DISNAQGLTRQREDE

>member
-25 KKHIEELKGTLLGLE
+25 KQHIDSLKGTLLGLE
-40 KGTEEYNKVQVQ
+40 KGTEQYNAV
-52 LREEQDKLK
+52 
-61 EALKDAGGLKEYKEY
+61 A
-76 IENLKGDLLNVTKG
+76 
-90 TDEWIKKST
+90 T
-99 ELTEAQNVLNDL
+99 ELV
-111 LKDSGGLKEYKQYV
+111 KEQ
-125 DNLKGSLLNL
+125 
-135 DKTSEEYKQ
+135 Q
-144 KSIELT
+144 KLT
-150 EAQEH
+150 E
-155 LNEVMAIGKN
+155 VMDVAKGK
-165 NGEFL
+165 GEAV
-170 EGSYNYLSKQMSDLK
+170 EGSYDSLSKTMSELK
-185 KEWKATGDEAERARL
+185 KQFKATGDEAERTNLAL
-200 GEQINSINN
+200 KINDINN

-224 VGNYSQAYEEAFKT
+224 VGNYSQAYEEAFKA
-238 VIGSLDDVDGLL
+238 VIGGLDNVDGLL

-311 DDKFQEFKSTVTGVL
+311 DEKFQEFKSTVTGVL
-326 KTIVAGVAGV
+326 KTIVAGVVGV

-343 LITPIKTFVEVVKGA
+343 LITPIKTFIEVVKGA

-363 DVFTGKFKKIKEDAV
+363 DVFTGNFKKIKEDAV
-378 SAGNA
+378 SAGKA
-383 VTNALNNGIQFKA
+383 VTDALNNGIKLKA

-405 DNLIQNIQ
+405 DNLIQDIQ
-413 DEVKA
+413 DNLN
-418 KQKSDSGKVEVDINP
+418 KSDKNTVTVTV
-433 ILNRLEEFGLGD
+433 R
-445 IDMLKL
+445 LKL
-451 QADRRKEALTKQYQ
+451 KAVDTSNINSDEEDVNLKLRQ
-465 EEKAL
+465 EEEKQAL
-470 LEKNHIDTSTLTAEY
+470 KDQEKINKEY
-485 TQNMLKADDEY
+485 LDIEEDLYSELNAILDQYNKEY
-496 NAAVLQKM
+496 FKKFT
-504 QDADAE
+504 E
-510 QINQLLATSLEEEE
+510 QQEEEARLLA
-524 ILQGLFDDETMMQEA
+524 
-539 RNIIAAALDEK
+539 
-550 RKEQEKKDLEERKK
+550 ERKI
-564 NIESFVSSTSD
+564 NIKSFVSSTSD

-586 SIKSQVESGKI
+586 SIKSQIETGKI

-605 FERVKALE
+605 FEQVKALE

-628 FKGITKASGGWALA
+628 FKGTIGKTGWGLA

-664 TQLGTKSTQ
+664 TQLGTKATQ

-722 DITNAQGLTRQREDE
+722 DISNAQGLTRQREDE

>member
-25 KKHIEELKGTLLGLE
+25 KQHIEELKGTLLGLE
-40 KGTEEYNKVQVQ
+40 KGTEQYNAV
-52 LREEQDKLK
+52 
-61 EALKDAGGLKEYKEY
+61 A
-76 IENLKGDLLNVTKG
+76 
-90 TDEWIKKST
+90 T
-99 ELTEAQNVLNDL
+99 ELV
-111 LKDSGGLKEYKQYV
+111 KEQ
-125 DNLKGSLLNL
+125 
-135 DKTSEEYKQ
+135 Q
-144 KSIELT
+144 KLT
-150 EAQEH
+150 E
-155 LNEVMAIGKN
+155 VMDVAKGK
-165 NGEFL
+165 GEAV
-170 EGSYNYLSKQMSDLK
+170 EGSYDNLSKTMSELK
-185 KEWKATGDEAERARL
+185 KQFKATGDEAERTNLAIK
-200 GEQINSINN
+200 INDINN

-224 VGNYSQAYEEAFKT
+224 VGNYSAAYEEAFKT
-238 VIGSLDDVDGLL
+238 VIGSLDNVDGLL

-258 SLFPLIKQTTAA
+258 SLFPLIKQTTEA

-311 DDKFQEFKSTVTGVL
+311 DEKFQEFKSTVTGVL

-343 LITPIKTFVEVVKGA
+343 LITPIKSFVEVVKGA

-363 DVFTGKFKKIKEDAV
+363 DVFTGNFKKIKEDAV

-383 VTNALNNGIQFKA
+383 VNSALNNGIQFKA

-413 DEVKA
+413 DNVKA

-504 QDADAE
+504 QDADTE

-586 SIKSQVESGKI
+586 SIKSQIETGKI

-613 TAVAIINTLAAGIEA
+613 TSVAIINTLAAGIEA
-628 FKGITKASGGWALA
+628 FKGVTKASGGWGLA
-642 AAIAQMVATVGVG
+642 AAIAQMVAVIGTG

-664 TQLGTKSTQ
+664 TTLGTTSTQ
-673 VTSVTTPNLGS
+673 VTSVSTPNLGS

-716 AYVVES
+716 AFVVES
-722 DITNAQGLTRQREDE
+722 DITNAQGLTRQREEE

>member
-25 KKHIEELKGTLLGLE
+25 KQHIDSLKGTLLGLE
-40 KGTEEYNKVQVQ
+40 KGTEQYNAV
-52 LREEQDKLK
+52 
-61 EALKDAGGLKEYKEY
+61 A
-76 IENLKGDLLNVTKG
+76 
-90 TDEWIKKST
+90 T
-99 ELTEAQNVLNDL
+99 ELV
-111 LKDSGGLKEYKQYV
+111 KEQ
-125 DNLKGSLLNL
+125 
-135 DKTSEEYKQ
+135 Q
-144 KSIELT
+144 KLT
-150 EAQEH
+150 E
-155 LNEVMAIGKN
+155 VMDVAKGK
-165 NGEFL
+165 GEAV
-170 EGSYNYLSKQMSDLK
+170 EGSYDNLSKTMSELK
-185 KEWKATGDEAERARL
+185 KQFKATGDEAERANL
-200 GEQINSINN
+200 ALKINDINN

-311 DDKFQEFKSTVTGVL
+311 DEKFQEFKSTVTGVL
-326 KTIVAGVAGV
+326 KTIVAGVVGV

-343 LITPIKTFVEVVKGA
+343 LITPIKTFIEVVKGA

-363 DVFTGKFKKIKEDAV
+363 DVFTGNFKKIKEDAV

-383 VTNALNNGIQFKA
+383 VTNALNSGIKFKA

-405 DNLIQNIQ
+405 DNLIQDIQ
-413 DEVKA
+413 DNLN
-418 KQKSDSGKVEVDINP
+418 KSDKNPVTVTVQPKLKEVDTSN
-433 ILNRLEEFGLGD
+433 LNSGED
-445 IDMLKL
+445 VNLKL
-451 QADRRKEALTKQYQ
+451 RQ
-465 EEKAL
+465 EEEKQAL
-470 LEKNHIDTSTLTAEY
+470 KDQERLNKEYIDIEKDLYSELNSNLD
-485 TQNMLKADDEY
+485 QY
-496 NAAVLQKM
+496 NK
-504 QDADAE
+504 DYFEKFKE
-510 QINQLLATSLEEEE
+510 QQEEE
-524 ILQGLFDDETMMQEA
+524 A
-539 RNIIAAALDEK
+539 RV
-550 RKEQEKKDLEERKK
+550 LEERRN
-564 NIESFVSSTSD
+564 NIKSFVSSTSD

-586 SIKSQVESGKI
+586 SIKSQIETGKI

-605 FERVKALE
+605 FEQVKALE
-613 TAVAIINTLAAGIEA
+613 TAVAIINTLAAGVEA

-642 AAIAQMVATVGVG
+642 AAIAQMVATIGVG

>member
-25 KKHIEELKGTLLGLE
+25 KQHIDSLKGTLLGLE
-40 KGTEEYNKVQVQ
+40 KGTEQYNAV
-52 LREEQDKLK
+52 
-61 EALKDAGGLKEYKEY
+61 A
-76 IENLKGDLLNVTKG
+76 
-90 TDEWIKKST
+90 T
-99 ELTEAQNVLNDL
+99 ELV
-111 LKDSGGLKEYKQYV
+111 KEQ
-125 DNLKGSLLNL
+125 
-135 DKTSEEYKQ
+135 Q
-144 KSIELT
+144 KLT
-150 EAQEH
+150 E
-155 LNEVMAIGKN
+155 VMDVAKGK
-165 NGEFL
+165 GEAV
-170 EGSYNYLSKQMSDLK
+170 EGSYDNLSKTMSELK
-185 KEWKATGDEAERARL
+185 KQFKATGDEAERTNLAL
-200 GEQINSINN
+200 KINDINN

-298 AHFDDVRRAVGVT
+298 AHFDDVRRAVGIT
-311 DDKFQEFKSTVTGVL
+311 DEKFQEFKSTVVGVL
-326 KTIVAGVAGV
+326 KTIVAGFVGV

-343 LITPIKTFVEVVKGA
+343 LITPIKTFIEVVKGA

-363 DVFTGKFKKIKEDAV
+363 DVFTGNFKKIKEDAV
-378 SAGNA
+378 SAGKA
-383 VTNALNNGIQFKA
+383 VTDALNSGIEFKA

-405 DNLIQNIQ
+405 DNLIQDIQ
-413 DEVKA
+413 DNLNKPDKNTVTVTVQLKL
-418 KQKSDSGKVEVDINP
+418 KEVDTSN
-433 ILNRLEEFGLGD
+433 LNSDED
-445 IDMLKL
+445 IDLKL
-451 QADRRKEALTKQYQ
+451 RQKEEEQALKDQERINKEYLDIEKDLYSELNANLDQYNKDYFKKFTEQQ
-465 EEKAL
+465 EE
-470 LEKNHIDTSTLTAEY
+470 
-485 TQNMLKADDEY
+485 
-496 NAAVLQKM
+496 
-504 QDADAE
+504 
-510 QINQLLATSLEEEE
+510 
-524 ILQGLFDDETMMQEA
+524 EA
-539 RNIIAAALDEK
+539 RV
-550 RKEQEKKDLEERKK
+550 LEERKN
-564 NIESFVSSTSD
+564 NIQSFVSSTSD

-586 SIKSQVESGKI
+586 SIKSQIETGKI

-613 TAVAIINTLAAGIEA
+613 TSVAIINTLAAGIEA

-664 TQLGTKSTQ
+664 TQLGTKATQ

-722 DITNAQGLTRQREDE
+722 DISNAQGLTRQREEE

>member
-25 KKHIEELKGTLLGLE
+25 KQHIDSLKGTLLGLE
-40 KGTEEYNKVQVQ
+40 KGTEQYNAV
-52 LREEQDKLK
+52 
-61 EALKDAGGLKEYKEY
+61 A
-76 IENLKGDLLNVTKG
+76 
-90 TDEWIKKST
+90 T
-99 ELTEAQNVLNDL
+99 ELV
-111 LKDSGGLKEYKQYV
+111 KEQ
-125 DNLKGSLLNL
+125 
-135 DKTSEEYKQ
+135 Q
-144 KSIELT
+144 KL
-150 EAQEH
+150 A
-155 LNEVMAIGKN
+155 EVMDVAKGK
-165 NGEFL
+165 GEAV
-170 EGSYNYLSKQMSDLK
+170 EGSYDNLSKTMSELK
-185 KEWKATGDEAERARL
+185 KQFKATGDEAERTNLAL
-200 GEQINSINN
+200 KINDINN

-238 VIGSLDDVDGLL
+238 VIGSLDNVDGLL

-270 ATAGLKGIKK
+270 ATAGLNGIKK

-311 DDKFQEFKSTVTGVL
+311 DEKFQEFKSTVTGVL
-326 KTIVAGVAGV
+326 KTIVAGVVGV

-343 LITPIKTFVEVVKGA
+343 LITPIKTFIEVVKGA

-363 DVFTGKFKKIKEDAV
+363 DVFTGNFKKIKEDAV

-383 VTNALNNGIQFKA
+383 VTNALNSGIQFKA

-405 DNLIQNIQ
+405 DNLIQDIQ
-413 DEVKA
+413 DNLN
-418 KQKSDSGKVEVDINP
+418 KSDKNPVTVTVQPKLKEVDTSN
-433 ILNRLEEFGLGD
+433 LNSGED
-445 IDMLKL
+445 VNLKL
-451 QADRRKEALTKQYQ
+451 RQ
-465 EEKAL
+465 EEEKQAL
-470 LEKNHIDTSTLTAEY
+470 KDQEKLNKEYIDIEKDLYSELNSNLD
-485 TQNMLKADDEY
+485 QY
-496 NAAVLQKM
+496 NK
-504 QDADAE
+504 DYIKKFTE
-510 QINQLLATSLEEEE
+510 QQEEE
-524 ILQGLFDDETMMQEA
+524 A
-539 RNIIAAALDEK
+539 RV
-550 RKEQEKKDLEERKK
+550 LEERRN
-564 NIESFVSSTSD
+564 NIKSFVSSTSD

-586 SIKSQVESGKI
+586 SIKSQIETGKL

-605 FERVKALE
+605 FEQVKALQ
-613 TAVAIINTLAAGIEA
+613 TSVAIINTLSAGVAALDKTLQAGTPWGVAAG
-628 FKGITKASGGWALA
+628 
-642 AAIAQMVATVGVG
+642 IAQMVAVIGTG

-664 TQLGTKSTQ
+664 TTLGTRSSQ

-722 DITNAQGLTRQREDE
+722 DISNAQGLARQREDE

>member
-25 KKHIEELKGTLLGLE
+25 KQHIDSLKGTLLGLE
-40 KGTEEYNKVQVQ
+40 KGTEQYNAV
-52 LREEQDKLK
+52 
-61 EALKDAGGLKEYKEY
+61 A
-76 IENLKGDLLNVTKG
+76 
-90 TDEWIKKST
+90 T
-99 ELTEAQNVLNDL
+99 ELV
-111 LKDSGGLKEYKQYV
+111 KEQ
-125 DNLKGSLLNL
+125 
-135 DKTSEEYKQ
+135 Q
-144 KSIELT
+144 KLT
-150 EAQEH
+150 E
-155 LNEVMAIGKN
+155 VMDVAKGK
-165 NGEFL
+165 GEAV
-170 EGSYNYLSKQMSDLK
+170 EGSYDNLSKTMSELK
-185 KEWKATGDEAERARL
+185 KQFKATGDEAERTNLAL
-200 GEQINSINN
+200 KINDINN

-238 VIGSLDDVDGLL
+238 VIGNLDDVDGLL

-311 DDKFQEFKSTVTGVL
+311 DEKFQEFKSTVTGVL
-326 KTIVAGVAGV
+326 KTIVAGVVGV

-343 LITPIKTFVEVVKGA
+343 LITPIKTFIEVVKGA

-363 DVFTGKFKKIKEDAV
+363 DVFTGNFKKIKEDAV

-383 VTNALNNGIQFKA
+383 VTDALNNGIKLKA

-413 DEVKA
+413 DNLN
-418 KQKSDSGKVEVDINP
+418 KSDKNPVTVTVQPKLKEVDTSN
-433 ILNRLEEFGLGD
+433 LNSGED
-445 IDMLKL
+445 VNLKL
-451 QADRRKEALTKQYQ
+451 RQ
-465 EEKAL
+465 EEEKQAL
-470 LEKNHIDTSTLTAEY
+470 KDQEKINKEY
-485 TQNMLKADDEY
+485 LDIEKDLYSELNANLDQY
-496 NAAVLQKM
+496 NK
-504 QDADAE
+504 DYFKKFNE
-510 QINQLLATSLEEEE
+510 QQEEE
-524 ILQGLFDDETMMQEA
+524 A
-539 RNIIAAALDEK
+539 RV
-550 RKEQEKKDLEERKK
+550 LEERKN
-564 NIESFVSSTSD
+564 NIKSFVSSTSD

-586 SIKSQVESGKI
+586 SIKSQIETGKI

-605 FERVKALE
+605 FEQVKALE
-613 TAVAIINTLAAGIEA
+613 TAVAIINTLAAGVEA
-628 FKGITKASGGWALA
+628 FKGITKATGGWAMA
-642 AAIAQMVATVGVG
+642 AAIAQMVATIGVG

-664 TQLGTKSTQ
+664 TQLGTKATQ

-722 DITNAQGLTRQREDE
+722 DISNAQGLTRQREDE

>member
-25 KKHIEELKGTLLGLE
+25 KQHIDSLKGTLLGLE
-40 KGTEEYNKVQVQ
+40 KGTEQYNAV
-52 LREEQDKLK
+52 
-61 EALKDAGGLKEYKEY
+61 A
-76 IENLKGDLLNVTKG
+76 
-90 TDEWIKKST
+90 T
-99 ELTEAQNVLNDL
+99 ELV
-111 LKDSGGLKEYKQYV
+111 KEQ
-125 DNLKGSLLNL
+125 
-135 DKTSEEYKQ
+135 Q
-144 KSIELT
+144 KLT
-150 EAQEH
+150 E
-155 LNEVMAIGKN
+155 VMDVAKGK
-165 NGEFL
+165 GEAV
-170 EGSYNYLSKQMSDLK
+170 EGSYDNLSKTMSELK
-185 KEWKATGDEAERARL
+185 KQFKATGDEAERTNLAL
-200 GEQINSINN
+200 KINDINN

-238 VIGSLDDVDGLL
+238 VIGSLDNVDGLL

-270 ATAGLKGIKK
+270 ATAGLNGIKK

-326 KTIVAGVAGV
+326 KTIVAGVVGV

-343 LITPIKTFVEVVKGA
+343 LITPIKTFIEVVKSA

-363 DVFTGKFKKIKEDAV
+363 DVFTGNFKKIKEDAV

-383 VTNALNNGIQFKA
+383 VTNALNSGIKFKA

-413 DEVKA
+413 DNLN
-418 KQKSDSGKVEVDINP
+418 KSDKNPVTVTVQPKLKEVDTSN
-433 ILNRLEEFGLGD
+433 LNSDEED
-445 IDMLKL
+445 VNLKL
-451 QADRRKEALTKQYQ
+451 RQ
-465 EEKAL
+465 EEEKQAL
-470 LEKNHIDTSTLTAEY
+470 KDQEKINKEY
-485 TQNMLKADDEY
+485 LDIEKDLYSELNSNLDQY
-496 NAAVLQKM
+496 NK
-504 QDADAE
+504 DYFKKFTE
-510 QINQLLATSLEEEE
+510 QQEEE
-524 ILQGLFDDETMMQEA
+524 A
-539 RNIIAAALDEK
+539 RV
-550 RKEQEKKDLEERKK
+550 LEERRN
-564 NIESFVSSTSD
+564 NIKSFVSSTSD

-586 SIKSQVESGKI
+586 SIKSQIEAGKL

-605 FERVKALE
+605 FEQVKALE
-613 TAVAIINTLAAGIEA
+613 TAVAIINTLAAGVEA
-628 FKGITKASGGWALA
+628 FKGITKATGGWALA
-642 AAIAQMVATVGVG
+642 AAIAQMVATIGVG

-664 TQLGTKSTQ
+664 TQLGTKATQ
-673 VTSVTTPNLGS
+673 ITSVTTPNLGS

-722 DITNAQGLTRQREDE
+722 DISNAQGLTRQREDE

>member
-25 KKHIEELKGTLLGLE
+25 KQHIDSLKGTLLGLE
-40 KGTEEYNKVQVQ
+40 KGTEQYNAV
-52 LREEQDKLK
+52 
-61 EALKDAGGLKEYKEY
+61 A
-76 IENLKGDLLNVTKG
+76 
-90 TDEWIKKST
+90 T
-99 ELTEAQNVLNDL
+99 ELV
-111 LKDSGGLKEYKQYV
+111 KEQ
-125 DNLKGSLLNL
+125 
-135 DKTSEEYKQ
+135 Q
-144 KSIELT
+144 KLT
-150 EAQEH
+150 E
-155 LNEVMAIGKN
+155 VMDVAKGK
-165 NGEFL
+165 GEAV
-170 EGSYNYLSKQMSDLK
+170 EGSYDNLSKTMSELK
-185 KEWKATGDEAERARL
+185 KQFKATGDEAERANL
-200 GEQINSINN
+200 ALKINDINN

-238 VIGSLDDVDGLL
+238 VIGSLDNVDGLL

-288 LLIVAVGELA
+288 LLIVAVGELV

-326 KTIVAGVAGV
+326 KTIVAGVVGV

-343 LITPIKTFVEVVKGA
+343 LITPIKTFIEVAKGA

-363 DVFTGKFKKIKEDAV
+363 DVFTGNFKKIKEDAV

-383 VTNALNNGIQFKA
+383 VTNALNSGIKFKA

-405 DNLIQNIQ
+405 DNLIQDIQ
-413 DEVKA
+413 DNLN
-418 KQKSDSGKVEVDINP
+418 KSDKNPVTVTVQPKLKEVDTSNLNSGEDIN
-433 ILNRLEEFGLGD
+433 
-445 IDMLKL
+445 LKL
-451 QADRRKEALTKQYQ
+451 RQ
-465 EEKAL
+465 EEEKQAL
-470 LEKNHIDTSTLTAEY
+470 KDQEKLNKEYIDIEKDLYSELNSNLD
-485 TQNMLKADDEY
+485 QY
-496 NAAVLQKM
+496 NK
-504 QDADAE
+504 DYFEKFKE
-510 QINQLLATSLEEEE
+510 QQEEE
-524 ILQGLFDDETMMQEA
+524 A
-539 RNIIAAALDEK
+539 RV
-550 RKEQEKKDLEERKK
+550 LEERRN
-564 NIESFVSSTSD
+564 NIKSFVSSTSD

-586 SIKSQVESGKI
+586 SIKSQIETGKI

-605 FERVKALE
+605 FEQVKALE
-613 TAVAIINTLAAGIEA
+613 TAVAIINTLAAGVEA

-642 AAIAQMVATVGVG
+642 AAIAQMVATIGVG

-684 IVNEYQPQY
+684 IINEYQPQY

>member
-25 KKHIEELKGTLLGLE
+25 KQHIDSLKGTLLGLE
-40 KGTEEYNKVQVQ
+40 KGTEQYNAV
-52 LREEQDKLK
+52 
-61 EALKDAGGLKEYKEY
+61 A
-76 IENLKGDLLNVTKG
+76 
-90 TDEWIKKST
+90 T
-99 ELTEAQNVLNDL
+99 ELV
-111 LKDSGGLKEYKQYV
+111 KEQ
-125 DNLKGSLLNL
+125 
-135 DKTSEEYKQ
+135 Q
-144 KSIELT
+144 KLT
-150 EAQEH
+150 E
-155 LNEVMAIGKN
+155 VMDVAKGK
-165 NGEFL
+165 GEAV
-170 EGSYNYLSKQMSDLK
+170 EGSYDNLSKTMSELK
-185 KEWKATGDEAERARL
+185 KQFKATGDEAERANL
-200 GEQINSINN
+200 ALKINDIND

-238 VIGSLDDVDGLL
+238 VIGSLDNVDGLL

-270 ATAGLKGIKK
+270 ATAGLNGIKK

-311 DDKFQEFKSTVTGVL
+311 DEKFQEFKSTVTGVL
-326 KTIVAGVAGV
+326 KTIVAGVVGV

-343 LITPIKTFVEVVKGA
+343 LITPIKTFIEVVKGA

-363 DVFTGKFKKIKEDAV
+363 DVFTGNFKKIKEDAV

-383 VTNALNNGIQFKA
+383 VTNALNSGIKFKA

-405 DNLIQNIQ
+405 DNLIQDIQ
-413 DEVKA
+413 DNLN
-418 KQKSDSGKVEVDINP
+418 KSDKNPVTVTVQPKLKEVDTSN
-433 ILNRLEEFGLGD
+433 LNSDED
-445 IDMLKL
+445 VNLKL
-451 QADRRKEALTKQYQ
+451 RQ
-465 EEKAL
+465 EEEKQAL
-470 LEKNHIDTSTLTAEY
+470 KDQEKLNKEYIDIEKDLYSELNSNLD
-485 TQNMLKADDEY
+485 QY
-496 NAAVLQKM
+496 NK
-504 QDADAE
+504 DYIKKFTE
-510 QINQLLATSLEEEE
+510 QQEEE
-524 ILQGLFDDETMMQEA
+524 A
-539 RNIIAAALDEK
+539 RV
-550 RKEQEKKDLEERKK
+550 LEERKN
-564 NIESFVSSTSD
+564 NIKSFVSSTSD

-586 SIKSQVESGKI
+586 SIKSQIETGKL

-605 FERVKALE
+605 FEQVKALQ
-613 TAVAIINTLAAGIEA
+613 TSVAIINTLSAGVAALDKTLQAGTPWGVAAG
-628 FKGITKASGGWALA
+628 
-642 AAIAQMVATVGVG
+642 IAQMVAVIAAG
-655 MAQVAKIQS
+655 MTQVSKIQS
-664 TQLGTKSTQ
+664 TTLGTRSSQ

-716 AYVVES
+716 AFVVES
-722 DITNAQGLTRQREDE
+722 DISNAQGLARQREDE

>member
-25 KKHIEELKGTLLGLE
+25 KKHIEELKGTLLGLQ
-40 KGTEEYNKVQVQ
+40 KGTDEYNKVQVQ

-76 IENLKGDLLNVTKG
+76 IENLKGDLLNVSQG

-99 ELTEAQNVLNDL
+99 ELTEAQNVLNDIL
-111 LKDSGGLKEYKQYV
+111 RDSGGLKEYKQYV

-170 EGSYNYLSKQMSDLK
+170 EGSYDYLSKQMSELK
-185 KEWKATGDEAERARL
+185 KEWKATGDAAERARL

-238 VIGSLDDVDGLL
+238 VIGSLGDVDGLL

-258 SLFPLIKQTTAA
+258 SLFPLIKETTAA

-326 KTIVAGVAGV
+326 KTIVAGTVGV

-343 LITPIKTFVEVVKGA
+343 LITPIKTFIEVVKGA

-363 DVFTGKFKKIKEDAV
+363 DVFTGNFKKIKEDAV

-383 VTNALNNGIQFKA
+383 VTNALNSGIEFKA

-413 DEVKA
+413 DNLN
-418 KQKSDSGKVEVDINP
+418 KSDKNPVTVTVQPKLKEVDTSN
-433 ILNRLEEFGLGD
+433 LNSGEED
-445 IDMLKL
+445 VNLKL
-451 QADRRKEALTKQYQ
+451 RQ
-465 EEKAL
+465 
-470 LEKNHIDTSTLTAEY
+470 
-485 TQNMLKADDEY
+485 
-496 NAAVLQKM
+496 
-504 QDADAE
+504 
-510 QINQLLATSLEEEE
+510 EEEE
-524 ILQGLFDDETMMQEA
+524 QALKDQEKLNKEYLDIEKDLYSELNSNLDQYNKDYFEKFKEQQEEEA
-539 RNIIAAALDEK
+539 RV
-550 RKEQEKKDLEERKK
+550 LEERRN
-564 NIESFVSSTSD
+564 NIQSFVSSTSD

-613 TAVAIINTLAAGIEA
+613 TAVAIINTLAAGVEA

-642 AAIAQMVATVGVG
+642 AAIAQMVATIGVG

-664 TQLGTKSTQ
+664 TQLGTKATQ

-722 DITNAQGLTRQREDE
+722 DISNAQGLTRQREDE

>member
-25 KKHIEELKGTLLGLE
+25 KQHIDSLKGTLLGLE
-40 KGTEEYNKVQVQ
+40 KGTEQYNAV
-52 LREEQDKLK
+52 
-61 EALKDAGGLKEYKEY
+61 A
-76 IENLKGDLLNVTKG
+76 
-90 TDEWIKKST
+90 T
-99 ELTEAQNVLNDL
+99 ELV
-111 LKDSGGLKEYKQYV
+111 KEQ
-125 DNLKGSLLNL
+125 
-135 DKTSEEYKQ
+135 Q
-144 KSIELT
+144 KLT
-150 EAQEH
+150 E
-155 LNEVMAIGKN
+155 VMDVAKGK
-165 NGEFL
+165 GEAV
-170 EGSYNYLSKQMSDLK
+170 EGSYDNLSKTMSELK
-185 KEWKATGDEAERARL
+185 KQFKATGDEAERANL
-200 GEQINSINN
+200 ALKINDINN

-238 VIGSLDDVDGLL
+238 VIGSLDNVDGLL

-270 ATAGLKGIKK
+270 ATAGLNGIKK

-326 KTIVAGVAGV
+326 KTIVAGVVGV

-343 LITPIKTFVEVVKGA
+343 LITPIKTFIEVVKSA

-363 DVFTGKFKKIKEDAV
+363 DVFTGNFKKIKEDAV

-383 VTNALNNGIQFKA
+383 VTNALNSGIKFKA

-413 DEVKA
+413 DNLN
-418 KQKSDSGKVEVDINP
+418 KSDKNPVTVTVQPKLKEVDTSN
-433 ILNRLEEFGLGD
+433 LNSDEED
-445 IDMLKL
+445 VNLKL
-451 QADRRKEALTKQYQ
+451 RQ
-465 EEKAL
+465 EEEKQAL
-470 LEKNHIDTSTLTAEY
+470 KDQEKINKEY
-485 TQNMLKADDEY
+485 LDIEKDLYSELNSNLDQY
-496 NAAVLQKM
+496 NK
-504 QDADAE
+504 DYFKKFTE
-510 QINQLLATSLEEEE
+510 QQEEE
-524 ILQGLFDDETMMQEA
+524 A
-539 RNIIAAALDEK
+539 RV
-550 RKEQEKKDLEERKK
+550 LEERKN

-586 SIKSQVESGKI
+586 SIKSQIEAGKL

-605 FERVKALE
+605 FEQVKALE
-613 TAVAIINTLAAGIEA
+613 TAVAIINTIAAGVEA

-642 AAIAQMVATVGVG
+642 AAIAQMVATIGVG

-673 VTSVTTPNLGS
+673 ITSVTTPNLGS

-722 DITNAQGLTRQREDE
+722 DISNAQGLTRQREDE

>member
-25 KKHIEELKGTLLGLE
+25 KQHIDSLKGTLLGLE
-40 KGTEEYNKVQVQ
+40 KGTEQYNAV
-52 LREEQDKLK
+52 
-61 EALKDAGGLKEYKEY
+61 A
-76 IENLKGDLLNVTKG
+76 
-90 TDEWIKKST
+90 T
-99 ELTEAQNVLNDL
+99 ELV
-111 LKDSGGLKEYKQYV
+111 KEQ
-125 DNLKGSLLNL
+125 
-135 DKTSEEYKQ
+135 Q
-144 KSIELT
+144 KLT
-150 EAQEH
+150 E
-155 LNEVMAIGKN
+155 VMDVAKGK
-165 NGEFL
+165 GEAV
-170 EGSYNYLSKQMSDLK
+170 EGSYDNLSKTMSELK
-185 KEWKATGDEAERARL
+185 KQFKATGDEAERANL
-200 GEQINSINN
+200 ALKINDINN

-238 VIGSLDDVDGLL
+238 VIGSLDNVDGLL

-270 ATAGLKGIKK
+270 ATAGLNGIKK

-326 KTIVAGVAGV
+326 KTIVAGVVGV

-343 LITPIKTFVEVVKGA
+343 LITPIKTFIEVVKGA

-363 DVFTGKFKKIKEDAV
+363 DVFTGNFKKIKEDAV

-405 DNLIQNIQ
+405 DNLIQDIQ
-413 DEVKA
+413 DNLN
-418 KQKSDSGKVEVDINP
+418 KSDKNPVTVTVQPKLKEVDTSN
-433 ILNRLEEFGLGD
+433 LNSDEED
-445 IDMLKL
+445 VNLKL
-451 QADRRKEALTKQYQ
+451 RQ
-465 EEKAL
+465 EEEKQAL
-470 LEKNHIDTSTLTAEY
+470 KDQERLNKEYVDIEKDLYSELNANLD
-485 TQNMLKADDEY
+485 QY
-496 NAAVLQKM
+496 NK
-504 QDADAE
+504 DYFKKFTE
-510 QINQLLATSLEEEE
+510 QQEEE
-524 ILQGLFDDETMMQEA
+524 A
-539 RNIIAAALDEK
+539 RV
-550 RKEQEKKDLEERKK
+550 LEERRN
-564 NIESFVSSTSD
+564 NIKSFVSSTSD

-586 SIKSQVESGKI
+586 SIKSQIEAGKL

-605 FERVKALE
+605 FEQVKALE
-613 TAVAIINTLAAGIEA
+613 TAVAIINTIAAGIEA

-642 AAIAQMVATVGVG
+642 AAIAQMVATIGVG

-673 VTSVTTPNLGS
+673 ITSVTTPNLGS
-684 IVNEYQPQY
+684 IINEYQPQY

-722 DITNAQGLTRQREDE
+722 DISNAQGLTKQREDE

>member
-61 EALKDAGGLKEYKEY
+61 ETLKDAGGLKEYKEY
-76 IENLKGDLLNVTKG
+76 IENLKGDLLNVSKG

-111 LKDSGGLKEYKQYV
+111 LRDSGGLKEYKQYV

-170 EGSYNYLSKQMSDLK
+170 EGSYDYLSKQMSELK
-185 KEWKATGDEAERARL
+185 KEWKATGDAAERARL

-224 VGNYSQAYEEAFKT
+224 VGNYSAAYEEAFKT

-298 AHFDDVRRAVGVT
+298 AHFDDVRRAVGIT
-311 DDKFQEFKSTVTGVL
+311 DEKFQEFKSTVTGVL
-326 KTIVAGVAGV
+326 KTIVAGVVGV

-343 LITPIKTFVEVVKGA
+343 LITPIKTFIEVVKGA

-363 DVFTGKFKKIKEDAV
+363 DVFTGNFKKIKEDAV

-383 VTNALNNGIQFKA
+383 VTNALNDGIKFKA

-405 DNLIQNIQ
+405 DNLIQDIQ
-413 DEVKA
+413 DNLN
-418 KQKSDSGKVEVDINP
+418 KSEKNPVTVTVQPKLKEVDTSN
-433 ILNRLEEFGLGD
+433 LNSNEED
-445 IDMLKL
+445 VNLKL
-451 QADRRKEALTKQYQ
+451 RQKEEEQALKDQERINKEYLDIEKDFYSELNANIDQYNKDYFKKFKEQQ
-465 EEKAL
+465 EE
-470 LEKNHIDTSTLTAEY
+470 
-485 TQNMLKADDEY
+485 
-496 NAAVLQKM
+496 
-504 QDADAE
+504 
-510 QINQLLATSLEEEE
+510 
-524 ILQGLFDDETMMQEA
+524 EA
-539 RNIIAAALDEK
+539 RV
-550 RKEQEKKDLEERKK
+550 LEERRN

-586 SIKSQVESGKI
+586 SIKSQIETGKI
-597 SEEEGKKQ
+597 SEEEGKRQ

-613 TAVAIINTLAAGIEA
+613 TAVAIINTLAAGVEA
-628 FKGITKASGGWALA
+628 FKGITKATGGWALA
-642 AAIAQMVATVGVG
+642 AAIAQMVATVTVG

-716 AYVVES
+716 AFVVES
-722 DITNAQGLTRQREDE
+722 DISNAQGLTRQREDE

>member
-40 KGTEEYNKVQVQ
+40 KGTEQYNKVQVQ

-76 IENLKGDLLNVTKG
+76 IENLKGDLLNVSKG

-99 ELTEAQNVLNDL
+99 ELTEAQNTLNDIL
-111 LKDSGGLKEYKQYV
+111 RDSGGLKEYKQYV

-165 NGEFL
+165 NGELL

-224 VGNYSQAYEEAFKT
+224 VGNYSQAYEEAFKA
-238 VIGSLDDVDGLL
+238 VIGGLDNVDGLL

-311 DDKFQEFKSTVTGVL
+311 DEKFQEFKSTVTGVL
-326 KTIVAGVAGV
+326 KTIVAGVVGV

-343 LITPIKTFVEVVKGA
+343 LITPIKTFIEVVKGA

-363 DVFTGKFKKIKEDAV
+363 DVFTGNFKKIKEDAV

-383 VTNALNNGIQFKA
+383 VTDALNNGIKLKA

-413 DEVKA
+413 DNIN
-418 KQKSDSGKVEVDINP
+418 KSDKNPVTVTVQPKLKEVDTSN
-433 ILNRLEEFGLGD
+433 LNSGEED
-445 IDMLKL
+445 VNLKL
-451 QADRRKEALTKQYQ
+451 RQ
-465 EEKAL
+465 EEEKQAL
-470 LEKNHIDTSTLTAEY
+470 KDQEKINKEY
-485 TQNMLKADDEY
+485 LDIEKDLYSELNANLDQY
-496 NAAVLQKM
+496 NK
-504 QDADAE
+504 DYFKKFTE
-510 QINQLLATSLEEEE
+510 QQEEE
-524 ILQGLFDDETMMQEA
+524 A
-539 RNIIAAALDEK
+539 RV
-550 RKEQEKKDLEERKK
+550 LEERKN
-564 NIESFVSSTSD
+564 NIKSFVGSTSD

-586 SIKSQVESGKI
+586 SIKSQIETGKI

-628 FKGITKASGGWALA
+628 FKGTIGKTGWGLA

-664 TQLGTKSTQ
+664 TQLGTKATQ

-722 DITNAQGLTRQREDE
+722 DISNAQSLTRQREDE

>member
-25 KKHIEELKGTLLGLE
+25 KQHIDSLKGTLLGLE
-40 KGTEEYNKVQVQ
+40 KGTEQYNAV
-52 LREEQDKLK
+52 
-61 EALKDAGGLKEYKEY
+61 A
-76 IENLKGDLLNVTKG
+76 
-90 TDEWIKKST
+90 T
-99 ELTEAQNVLNDL
+99 ELV
-111 LKDSGGLKEYKQYV
+111 KEQ
-125 DNLKGSLLNL
+125 
-135 DKTSEEYKQ
+135 Q
-144 KSIELT
+144 KLT
-150 EAQEH
+150 E
-155 LNEVMAIGKN
+155 VMDVAKGK
-165 NGEFL
+165 GEAV
-170 EGSYNYLSKQMSDLK
+170 EGSYDNLSKTMSELK
-185 KEWKATGDEAERARL
+185 KQFKATGDEAERTNLAL
-200 GEQINSINN
+200 KINDIND

-238 VIGSLDDVDGLL
+238 VIGSLDNVDGLL

-270 ATAGLKGIKK
+270 ATAGLNGIKK

-326 KTIVAGVAGV
+326 KTIVAGFVGV

-343 LITPIKTFVEVVKGA
+343 LITPIKTFIEVVKGA

-363 DVFTGKFKKIKEDAV
+363 DVFTGNFKKIKEDAV

-405 DNLIQNIQ
+405 DSLIQDIQ
-413 DEVKA
+413 DNLN
-418 KQKSDSGKVEVDINP
+418 KSDKNPVTVNVQQKLKEVDTSN
-433 ILNRLEEFGLGD
+433 LNSDEED
-445 IDMLKL
+445 VNLKL
-451 QADRRKEALTKQYQ
+451 RQ
-465 EEKAL
+465 EEEKQAL
-470 LEKNHIDTSTLTAEY
+470 KDQEKINKEYIDIEKELYSELNANLD
-485 TQNMLKADDEY
+485 QY
-496 NAAVLQKM
+496 NK
-504 QDADAE
+504 DYIKKFTE
-510 QINQLLATSLEEEE
+510 QQEEE
-524 ILQGLFDDETMMQEA
+524 A
-539 RNIIAAALDEK
+539 RV
-550 RKEQEKKDLEERKK
+550 LEERRN
-564 NIESFVSSTSD
+564 NIKSFVSSTSD

-586 SIKSQVESGKI
+586 SIKSQIETGKI

-605 FERVKALE
+605 FEQVKALE
-613 TAVAIINTLAAGIEA
+613 TAVAIINTIAAGIEA
-628 FKGITKASGGWALA
+628 FKGITKATGGWALA
-642 AAIAQMVATVGVG
+642 AAIAQMVATIGVG

-693 VSNITNNTELDN
+693 VSNITNSTELDN

-722 DITNAQGLTRQREDE
+722 DISNAQGLTKQREDE

>member
-25 KKHIEELKGTLLGLE
+25 KQHIDSLKGTLLGLE
-40 KGTEEYNKVQVQ
+40 KGTEQYNAV
-52 LREEQDKLK
+52 
-61 EALKDAGGLKEYKEY
+61 A
-76 IENLKGDLLNVTKG
+76 
-90 TDEWIKKST
+90 T
-99 ELTEAQNVLNDL
+99 ELV
-111 LKDSGGLKEYKQYV
+111 KEQ
-125 DNLKGSLLNL
+125 
-135 DKTSEEYKQ
+135 Q
-144 KSIELT
+144 KLT
-150 EAQEH
+150 E
-155 LNEVMAIGKN
+155 VMDVAKGK
-165 NGEFL
+165 GEAV
-170 EGSYNYLSKQMSDLK
+170 EGSYDNLSKTMSELK
-185 KEWKATGDEAERARL
+185 KQFKATGDEAERTNLAL
-200 GEQINSINN
+200 KINDINN

-238 VIGSLDDVDGLL
+238 VIGSLDNVDGLL

-343 LITPIKTFVEVVKGA
+343 LITPIKTFIEVVKGA

-363 DVFTGKFKKIKEDAV
+363 DVFTGNFKKIKEDAV

-383 VTNALNNGIQFKA
+383 VNTALNSGIQFKA

-496 NAAVLQKM
+496 NAAILQKM
-504 QDADAE
+504 IDADTE

-539 RNIIAAALDEK
+539 RNTIAAALDEK

-564 NIESFVSSTSD
+564 NIESFANSTSTV
-575 IIGMVADAWES
+575 IGLVADAWES

-597 SEEEGKKQ
+597 SKEEGERQ
-605 FERVKALE
+605 FEFIKAMQ
-613 TAVAIINTLAAGIEA
+613 TSVAIINTISAGIKAYE
-628 FKGITKASGGWALA
+628 GIVSSTGGWGLA
-642 AAIAQMVATVGVG
+642 AAIAQMVAVIGTG

-664 TQLGTKSTQ
+664 TTLGTTSTQ
-673 VTSVTTPNLGS
+673 VTSVSTPNLGS

-716 AYVVES
+716 AFVVES

>member
-25 KKHIEELKGTLLGLE
+25 KQHIDSLKGTLLGLE
-40 KGTEEYNKVQVQ
+40 KGTEQYNAV
-52 LREEQDKLK
+52 
-61 EALKDAGGLKEYKEY
+61 A
-76 IENLKGDLLNVTKG
+76 
-90 TDEWIKKST
+90 T
-99 ELTEAQNVLNDL
+99 ELV
-111 LKDSGGLKEYKQYV
+111 KEQ
-125 DNLKGSLLNL
+125 
-135 DKTSEEYKQ
+135 Q
-144 KSIELT
+144 KLT
-150 EAQEH
+150 E
-155 LNEVMAIGKN
+155 VMDVAKGK
-165 NGEFL
+165 GEAV
-170 EGSYNYLSKQMSDLK
+170 EGSYDNLSKTMSELK
-185 KEWKATGDEAERARL
+185 KQFKATGDEAERANL
-200 GEQINSINN
+200 ALKINDIND
-209 QLKDMDASVGVFSRN
+209 QLKEMDASVGVFSRN

-238 VIGSLDDVDGLL
+238 VIGSLDNVDGLL

-270 ATAGLKGIKK
+270 ATAGLNGIKK

-326 KTIVAGVAGV
+326 KTIVAGFVGV

-343 LITPIKTFVEVVKGA
+343 LITPIKTFIEVVKGA

-363 DVFTGKFKKIKEDAV
+363 DVFTGNFKKIKEDAV
-378 SAGNA
+378 SAGKA
-383 VTNALNNGIQFKA
+383 VTDALNSGIEFKA

-405 DNLIQNIQ
+405 DNLIQDIQ
-413 DEVKA
+413 DNLN
-418 KQKSDSGKVEVDINP
+418 KSDKNTVTVTVQ
-433 ILNRLEEFGLGD
+433 
-445 IDMLKL
+445 LKL
-451 QADRRKEALTKQYQ
+451 KAVDTSNLNSDEEDVNLKLRQ
-465 EEKAL
+465 EEEKQAL
-470 LEKNHIDTSTLTAEY
+470 KDQEKINKEY
-485 TQNMLKADDEY
+485 LDIEEDLYSELNAILDQY
-496 NAAVLQKM
+496 NK
-504 QDADAE
+504 DYIKKFNE
-510 QINQLLATSLEEEE
+510 QQEEE
-524 ILQGLFDDETMMQEA
+524 A
-539 RNIIAAALDEK
+539 RI
-550 RKEQEKKDLEERKK
+550 LEERKI
-564 NIESFVSSTSD
+564 NIKSFVSSTSD

-586 SIKSQVESGKI
+586 SIKSQIETGKI

-605 FERVKALE
+605 FEQVKALQ
-613 TAVAIINTLAAGIEA
+613 TSVAIINTLSAGVAALDKTLQAGTPWGVAAG
-628 FKGITKASGGWALA
+628 
-642 AAIAQMVATVGVG
+642 IAQMVAVIGTG

-664 TQLGTKSTQ
+664 TTLGTRSSQ

-693 VSNITNNTELDN
+693 VSNITNTTELDN

-722 DITNAQGLTRQREDE
+722 DISNAQGLARQREDE

>member
-25 KKHIEELKGTLLGLE
+25 KQHIDSLKGTLLGLE
-40 KGTEEYNKVQVQ
+40 KGTEQYNAV
-52 LREEQDKLK
+52 
-61 EALKDAGGLKEYKEY
+61 A
-76 IENLKGDLLNVTKG
+76 
-90 TDEWIKKST
+90 T
-99 ELTEAQNVLNDL
+99 ELV
-111 LKDSGGLKEYKQYV
+111 KEQ
-125 DNLKGSLLNL
+125 
-135 DKTSEEYKQ
+135 Q
-144 KSIELT
+144 KLT
-150 EAQEH
+150 E
-155 LNEVMAIGKN
+155 VMDVAKGK
-165 NGEFL
+165 GEAV
-170 EGSYNYLSKQMSDLK
+170 EGSYDNLSKTMSELK
-185 KEWKATGDEAERARL
+185 KQFKATGDEAERANL
-200 GEQINSINN
+200 ALKINDIND

-270 ATAGLKGIKK
+270 ATAGLNGIKK

-298 AHFDDVRRAVGVT
+298 AHFDDVRRAVGLT
-311 DDKFQEFKSTVTGVL
+311 DEKFQEFKSTVTGVL
-326 KTIVAGVAGV
+326 KTIVAGVVGV

-343 LITPIKTFVEVVKGA
+343 LITPIKTFIEVVKGA

-363 DVFTGKFKKIKEDAV
+363 DVFTGNFKKIKEDAV

-383 VTNALNNGIQFKA
+383 VTNALNSSIKFKA

-413 DEVKA
+413 DNLN
-418 KQKSDSGKVEVDINP
+418 KSDKNPVTVTVQPKLKEVDTSN
-433 ILNRLEEFGLGD
+433 LNSDEED
-445 IDMLKL
+445 VNLKL
-451 QADRRKEALTKQYQ
+451 RQ
-465 EEKAL
+465 EEEKQAL
-470 LEKNHIDTSTLTAEY
+470 KDQERINKEYLDIEKDLYSELNANLD
-485 TQNMLKADDEY
+485 QY
-496 NAAVLQKM
+496 NK
-504 QDADAE
+504 DYFKKFTE
-510 QINQLLATSLEEEE
+510 QQEEE
-524 ILQGLFDDETMMQEA
+524 A
-539 RNIIAAALDEK
+539 RV
-550 RKEQEKKDLEERKK
+550 LEERRN
-564 NIESFVSSTSD
+564 NIKSFVSSTSD

-586 SIKSQVESGKI
+586 SIKSQIETGKI

-613 TAVAIINTLAAGIEA
+613 TAVAIINTIAAGIEA

-642 AAIAQMVATVGVG
+642 AAIAQMVATIGVG

-664 TQLGTKSTQ
+664 TQLGTKATQ

-722 DITNAQGLTRQREDE
+722 DISNAQGLTRQRENE